1 MAEKV
6 IIEIEAST
14 KEAQKNLE
22 NLSKSF
28 EDVYG
33 DVKPLSSIVG
43 ELEDRLYQMAQ
54 AGDTASEEFKQLT
67 KEASRLKVAQKEVDE
82 IMDRSSMTLSQK
94 VSTGLSTVASGAVLA
109 TSTMQEFGVIGED
122 SAETVNRAIGAL
134 SFVEFAKGLNDST
147 GLFTKL
153 GNKIKSF
160 TVVQKIATWAQR
172 MWNLAMAANPLM
184 TIVVAITAVIAAGY
198 ALVSMFSDSAEE
210 SEKNTK
216 AIEAQT
222 EAIKKQSEANK
233 KRVSELE
240 ESISREQEILKA
252 QGTDKE
258 ILRKKEEE
266 GLKNLLKETQKLRNQ
281 ANKDLENSL
290 FEERVLKAN
299 GFDEDDDE
307 FQARKKQSEELK
319 KIRDSDQKDVEKYFK
334 ALNGLSHKY
343 RVEDIKSQIEDNKNA
358 ETNRKNKIAKQQE
371 LNNILRKLQIENI
384 EDEQER
390 VLEAFNFDADLQRKK
405 LVLEGANRKLL
416 LEFDK
421 STERKRRK
429 LIKDSQTQINL
440 EEAKAA
446 EDIRKILIDTEEEK
460 REEEKRLLKKSYDD
474 KLALAMEYYGADSK
488 QATELEAAKK
498 IALDNQQKKFKEED
512 DKKAVEESAI
522 ASEKLVLDQE
532 SELLSFEAQRQLIQ
546 EREQLLLA
554 DKTIN
559 DKDRLTLEK
568 QFAAAKIKLD
578 ELTAK
583 ASKEKSEKT
592 EQGLNQLSDVVGK
605 NTVAGKGMSIAAATI
620 NTYQGVT
627 DALAAKTIT
636 PFETALKFVNAGSIL
651 ANGLKT
657 VKQMAAVKIPNA
669 SGGAGT
675 GGASSPS
682 GGSISQPPAFNVVG
696 ASGTS
701 QLAGAIGS
709 QSKEPTRAYVVSAD
723 VTTSQEMDRNTIEGA
738 SI

>member
-14 KEAQKNLE
+14 KEAQKNLD

-33 DVKPLSSIVG
+33 EVKPLSSRVG

-67 KEASRLKVAQKEVDE
+67 KEAARLKTAQKEVDE

-134 SFVEFAKGLNDST
+134 SLVEFAKGLNDST
-147 GLFTKL
+147 GLFSKL
-153 GNKIKSF
+153 GKKIKSY

-198 ALVSMFSDSAEE
+198 ALVKMFGDSAEE
-210 SEKNTK
+210 SERNTK

-222 EAIKKQSEANK
+222 KAIEEQSKANQ
-233 KRVSELE
+233 KRVTELE
-240 ESISREQEILKA
+240 ESISREQELLKA

-258 ILRKKEEE
+258 TLRKKEEE
-266 GLKNLLKETQKLRNQ
+266 GLKKLFEETQKLRNQ
-281 ANKDLENSL
+281 ANKNLQKSL
-290 FEERVLKAN
+290 FLEQYLKSE
-299 GFDEDDDE
+299 GFDEDSDR
-307 FQARKKQSEELK
+307 FQARKKQTEALR

-343 RVEDIKSQIEDNKNA
+343 RVEDTKETKQDEEREK
-358 ETNRKNKIAKQQE
+358 TNRKNKIAKQKE

-390 VLEAFNFDADLQRKK
+390 VLEAFEFDAEIQRKK
-405 LVLEGANRKLL
+405 LVSEGANRELL
-416 LEFDK
+416 LEFDR
-421 STERKRRK
+421 STQRKRRK
-429 LIKDSQTQINL
+429 IIKE
-440 EEAKAA
+440 EEAKVA
-446 EDIRKILIDTEEEK
+446 EDIRKTLIDTEAEK
-460 REEEKRLLKKSYDD
+460 REEEKRLLEKSYNE
-474 KLALAMEYYGADSK
+474 KLELAMKYYSADSK
-488 QATELEAAKK
+488 QAKELEAAKK

-512 DKKAVEESAI
+512 DKKAAEESAI
-522 ASEKLVLDQE
+522 AAEKLVLNEE
-532 SELLSFEAQRQLIQ
+532 SELLSFEKQRELIQ
-546 EREQLLLA
+546 EREKLLLA

-568 QFAAAKIKLD
+568 QFKAASIKLD
-578 ELTAK
+578 ELEAQ
-583 ASKEKSEKT
+583 AAKEKSEKT
-592 EQGLNQLSDVVGK
+592 EQGLNQLSELVGK

-636 PFETALKFVNAGSIL
+636 PFDTALKFVNAGAIL

-657 VKQMAAVKIPNA
+657 VKQMASVKIPNA

-682 GGSISQPPAFNVVG
+682 GGSVSQPPAFNVVG

-701 QLAGAIGS
+701 QLADAIGS

>member
-14 KEAQKNLE
+14 KEAQKNLD

-33 DVKPLSSIVG
+33 EVKPLSSRVG

-122 SAETVNRAIGAL
+122 SAENVNRAIGAL
-134 SFVEFAKGLNDST
+134 SLVEFAKGLNDST
-147 GLFTKL
+147 GLFSKL
-153 GNKIKSF
+153 GKKIKSY

-198 ALVSMFSDSAEE
+198 ALVTMFSDSAEQ

-233 KRVSELE
+233 KRLKELQKT
-240 ESISREQEILKA
+240 ISQEQELLKV
-252 QGTDKE
+252 QGADKE
-258 ILRKKEEE
+258 TLRKKEEE
-266 GLKNLLKETQKLRNQ
+266 GLKKLFKKTQELRNQ
-281 ANKDLENSL
+281 ANKDLVFSQIKAKSL
-290 FEERVLKAN
+290 QAGNYE
-299 GFDEDDDE
+299 DE
-307 FQARKKQSEELK
+307 FESQKEQTEALK
-319 KIRDSDQKDVEKYFK
+319 GIRDSHQKDVEKYLEE
-334 ALNGLSHKY
+334 LNGLSHKY
-343 RVEDIKSQIEDNKNA
+343 RVEDIKEENQTNKD
-358 ETNRKNKIAKQQE
+358 RISRQKE
-371 LNNILRKLQIENI
+371 LNNTLRKLQIENI

-390 VLEAFNFDADLQRKK
+390 KLESFDYEASLQRKK

-421 STERKRRK
+421 STQRKRRK
-429 LIKDSQTQINL
+429 LIKE
-440 EEAKAA
+440 EEAKVA
-446 EDIRKILIDTEEEK
+446 EDIRKTLIDTEEEK
-460 REEEKRLLKKSYDD
+460 REEEKRLLEKSYNE
-474 KLALAMEYYGADSK
+474 KLELASKYYGALST
-488 QATELEAAKK
+488 QAQELEAAKK

-512 DKKAVEESAI
+512 DKKAAEESAI
-522 ASEKLVLDQE
+522 AAEKLVLNEE
-532 SELLSFEAQRQLIQ
+532 SELLSFEAQRKLIK
-546 EREQLLLA
+546 EREELLLA

-559 DKDRLTLEK
+559 YDDRVTLKK
-568 QFAAAKIKLD
+568 QFKAASDKID
-578 ELTAK
+578 ELEAQ
-583 ASKEKSEKT
+583 AAKEKSEKT
-592 EQGLNQLSDVVGK
+592 EQGLNQLSELVGK

-636 PFETALKFVNAGSIL
+636 PFDTALKFVNAGAIL

-701 QLAGAIGS
+701 QLADAIGS

>member
-33 DVKPLSSIVG
+33 DVKPLSSRVG

-54 AGDTASEEFKQLT
+54 AGDTASEEFKNLT
-67 KEASRLKVAQKEVDE
+67 KEASRLKTAQKEVDE

-122 SAETVNRAIGAL
+122 SAQTVNRAIGAL
-134 SFVEFAKGLNDST
+134 SLVEFAKGLNDST
-147 GLFTKL
+147 GLFSKL
-153 GNKIKSF
+153 GKKIKSY

-198 ALVSMFSDSAEE
+198 ALISMFSSSAEQ
-210 SEKNTK
+210 SEKNTE

-222 EAIKKQSEANK
+222 AAIEEQNKANQE
-233 KRVSELE
+233 RITLLE
-240 ESISREQEILKA
+240 ESIAYEQDLLKA
-252 QGTDKE
+252 QGADKE
-258 ILRKKEEE
+258 TLRQ
-266 GLKNLLKETQKLRNQ
+266 KETDGLLRLAKETKRLQKQ
-281 ANKDLENSL
+281 AIFDLMAAQIM
-290 FEERVLKAN
+290 EEFIR
-299 GFDEDDDE
+299 EDGDDNE
-307 FQARKKQSEELK
+307 IEAAEAQTAKLLG
-319 KIRDSDQKDVEKYFK
+319 IRDGYTKKHEGYLKSFVNLGKKYT
-334 ALNGLSHKY
+334 L
-343 RVEDIKSQIEDNKNA
+343 EDINEQNKDNKNA
-358 ETNRKNKIAKQQE
+358 ETNRKNKIAREKE
-371 LNNILRKLQIENI
+371 LANTLRKLQIENI
-384 EDEQER
+384 EDKQER
-390 VLEAFNFDADLQRKK
+390 DLKSFDFDAELQRKK
-405 LVLEGANRKLL
+405 LVKQKASDELL

-421 STERKRRK
+421 STQRKRRK
-429 LIKDSQTQINL
+429 ILKDSQDKIDL
-440 EEAKAA
+440 DEAKAA
-446 EDIRKILIDTEEEK
+446 EDIRKTLIDTEEEK
-460 REEEKRLLKKSYDD
+460 REEEKRLLEKSYNE
-474 KLALAMEYYGADSK
+474 KLALAMEYYGALST
-488 QATELEAAKK
+488 QAKELEAAKK
-498 IALDNQQKKFKEED
+498 TALDNQQKKFKEED
-512 DKKAVEESAI
+512 AKKAVEESAI
-522 ASEKLVLDQE
+522 ASEKLVLEKED
-532 SELLSFEAQRQLIQ
+532 ELLSFEAQRELIK
-546 EREQLLLA
+546 EREELLKA

-559 DKDRLTLEK
+559 DKDRLNLEK

-578 ELTAK
+578 DLTAQ
-583 ASKEKSEKT
+583 ASKEKYEKT
-592 EQGLNQLSDVVGK
+592 EKGLNQLSDVVGK

-657 VKQMAAVKIPNA
+657 VKQMASVKIPNA

>member
-14 KEAQKNLE
+14 KEAQKNLD

-33 DVKPLSSIVG
+33 EVKPLTNRVG
-43 ELEDRLYQMAQ
+43 ELEDRLYEMAQ

-67 KEASRLKVAQKEVDE
+67 KEASRLKTAQKEVDE

-134 SFVEFAKGLNDST
+134 SLVEFAKGLNDST
-147 GLFTKL
+147 GLFSKL
-153 GNKIKSF
+153 GKKIKSY

-198 ALVSMFSDSAEE
+198 ALVKMFGDSAEE

-222 EAIKKQSEANK
+222 KAIEKQSKANQ
-233 KRVSELE
+233 KRVDELKR
-240 ESISREQEILKA
+240 SITQEQELLKA
-252 QGTDKE
+252 QGAEKE
-258 ILRKKEEE
+258 ILRKKERE
-266 GLKNLLKETQKLRNQ
+266 GLSELFKETQKLRNQ
-281 ANKDLENSL
+281 ANEDLQDSL
-290 FEERVLKAN
+290 FEERYLAEQGMDN
-299 GFDEDDDE
+299 ELE
-307 FQARKKQSEELK
+307 AQKKQTEKLIG
-319 KIRDSDQKDVEKYFK
+319 IRDKKQKDVETSLE

-343 RVEDIKSQIEDNKNA
+343 RIEDIKSQNQDTEKE
-358 ETNRKNKIAKQQE
+358 ETNRKNKIEKQKE

-390 VLEAFNFDADLQRKK
+390 VLEAFEFDAELQRKK
-405 LVLEGANRKLL
+405 LVSEGANRELL
-416 LEFDK
+416 LEFDR
-421 STERKRRK
+421 STQRKRRK
-429 LIKDSQTQINL
+429 IIKE
-440 EEAKAA
+440 EEAKVA
-446 EDIRKILIDTEEEK
+446 EEIRTTLIDTEAEK
-460 REEEKRLLKKSYDD
+460 REEEKRLLEKSYNE
-474 KLALAMEYYGADSK
+474 KLELAMKYYSADSK
-488 QATELEAAKK
+488 QAKELEAAKK
-498 IALDNQQKKFKEED
+498 TALDNQQKKFKEED
-512 DKKAVEESAI
+512 AKKAAEESAK
-522 ASEKLVLDQE
+522 AAEKLVLKQE
-532 SELLSFEAQRQLIQ
+532 SELLSFEKQRELIK
-546 EREQLLLA
+546 EREELLLA

-559 DKDRLTLEK
+559 YDDRVTLEK
-568 QFAAAKIKLD
+568 EFKAAKIKLD
-578 ELTAK
+578 ELEAQ
-583 ASKEKSEKT
+583 AAKEKSEKT
-592 EQGLNQLSDVVGK
+592 EQGLNQLSELVGK

-636 PFETALKFVNAGSIL
+636 PFETALKFVNAGAIL

-682 GGSISQPPAFNVVG
+682 GGSVSQPPAFNVVG

-701 QLAGAIGS
+701 QLADAIGS
-709 QSKEPTRAYVVSAD
+709 QSQQPTRAYVVSND
-723 VTTSQEMDRNTIEGA
+723 VTTAQSMDRNIVDGA

>member
-14 KEAQKNLE
+14 KEAQKNLD
-22 NLSKSF
+22 NLSKTF

-33 DVKPLSSIVG
+33 DIKPLSTAVG

-54 AGDTASEEFKQLT
+54 AGDTASEEFQQLT
-67 KEASRLKVAQKEVDE
+67 QEAARLKTAQKEVDE

-94 VSTGLSTVASGAVLA
+94 VSTGLSTVASGSVLA

-153 GNKIKSF
+153 GKKIKSY

-198 ALVSMFSDSAEE
+198 ALIKMFGDSAEE

-222 EAIKKQSEANK
+222 KAIEEQGKANQ
-233 KRVSELE
+233 KRVTELE
-240 ESISREQEILKA
+240 ESISREQELLKA

-258 ILRKKEEE
+258 TLRKKEGE
-266 GLKNLLKETQKLRNQ
+266 GLKKLFEESQKLRNQ
-281 ANKDLENSL
+281 ANKDLQKSL
-290 FEERVLKAN
+290 FLEKYLKDQ
-299 GFDEDDDE
+299 GFDEDSDR
-307 FQARKKQSEELK
+307 FQARKKQTEALRE
-319 KIRDSDQKDVEKYFK
+319 IRDENQKNVDEYLK
-334 ALNGLSHKY
+334 ALNGLKHKY
-343 RVEDIKSQIEDNKNA
+343 EVEDIKSQIEDNKKQ
-358 ETNRKNKIAKQQE
+358 ETNRKNKIAKQKE

-390 VLEAFNFDADLQRKK
+390 VLEAFEFDAELQRKK
-405 LVLEGANRKLL
+405 LVSEGANRELL
-416 LEFDK
+416 LEFDR
-421 STERKRRK
+421 STQRKRRK
-429 LIKDSQTQINL
+429 IIKE
-440 EEAKAA
+440 EEAKVA
-446 EDIRKILIDTEEEK
+446 EDIRKTLIDTEAEK
-460 REEEKRLLKKSYDD
+460 REEEKRLLEKSYND
-474 KLALAMEYYGADSK
+474 KLKLAMEYYGADST
-488 QATELEAAKK
+488 QAQELAAAKK
-498 IALDNQQKKFKEED
+498 TALDNQQKKFKEED
-512 DKKAVEESAI
+512 AKKAAEESAI
-522 ASEKLVLDQE
+522 AAEKLVLNEE
-532 SELLSFEAQRQLIQ
+532 SELLSFEKQRELIQ
-546 EREQLLLA
+546 EREKLLLA

-559 DKDRLTLEK
+559 DKDRLTLKK
-568 QFAAAKIKLD
+568 QFKEASDKID
-578 ELTAK
+578 ELEAQ
-583 ASKEKSEKT
+583 AAKEKSEKT
-592 EQGLNQLSDVVGK
+592 EQGLNQLSEVVGK

-636 PFETALKFVNAGSIL
+636 PFETALKFVNAGAIL

-657 VKQMAAVKIPNA
+657 VKQMASVKIPNA

-682 GGSISQPPAFNVVG
+682 GGSVSQPPAFNVVG

-701 QLAGAIGS
+701 QLADAIGS

>member
-14 KEAQKNLE
+14 KEAQKNLD

-33 DVKPLSSIVG
+33 EVKPLSSRVG

-67 KEASRLKVAQKEVDE
+67 QEASRLKVAQKEVDE

-122 SAETVNRAIGAL
+122 SAENVNRAIGAL
-134 SFVEFAKGLNDST
+134 SLVEFAKGLNDST
-147 GLFTKL
+147 GLFSKL
-153 GNKIKSF
+153 GKKIKSY

-198 ALVSMFSDSAEE
+198 ALVTMFSDSAEQ

-233 KRVSELE
+233 KRLKELQKT
-240 ESISREQEILKA
+240 ISQEQELLKV
-252 QGTDKE
+252 QGADKE
-258 ILRKKEEE
+258 TLRKKEEE
-266 GLKNLLKETQKLRNQ
+266 GLKKLFKKTQELRNQ
-281 ANKDLENSL
+281 ANQDLEFSQIMAKSL
-290 FEERVLKAN
+290 QAGNYE
-299 GFDEDDDE
+299 DE
-307 FQARKKQSEELK
+307 FESQKEQTEALK
-319 KIRDSDQKDVEKYFK
+319 GIRDSHQKDVEKYLEE
-334 ALNGLSHKY
+334 LNGLSHKY
-343 RVEDIKSQIEDNKNA
+343 RVEDIKEENQTNKD
-358 ETNRKNKIAKQQE
+358 RISRQKE
-371 LNNILRKLQIENI
+371 LNNTLRKLQIENI

-390 VLEAFNFDADLQRKK
+390 KLESFDYEASLQRKK

-421 STERKRRK
+421 STQRKRRK
-429 LIKDSQTQINL
+429 LIKE
-440 EEAKAA
+440 EEAKEAKVA
-446 EDIRKILIDTEEEK
+446 EDIRKTLIDTEEEK
-460 REEEKRLLKKSYDD
+460 REEEKRLLEKSYNE
-474 KLALAMEYYGADSK
+474 KLELAMKYYGADST
-488 QATELEAAKK
+488 QAIELLAAKK

-512 DKKAVEESAI
+512 DKKAAEESAK

-532 SELLSFEAQRQLIQ
+532 YELLSFEKQRDLLK
-546 EREQLLLA
+546 EREELLLA

-559 DKDRLTLEK
+559 DKDRLTLKK
-568 QFAAAKIKLD
+568 QFAAAEKKLD
-578 ELTAK
+578 ELTAQ
-583 ASKEKSEKT
+583 AAKEKSEKT

-636 PFETALKFVNAGSIL
+636 PFETALKFVNAGAIL

-657 VKQMAAVKIPNA
+657 VKQMASVKIPNA

-701 QLAGAIGS
+701 QLADAIGS

>member
-14 KEAQKNLE
+14 KEAQKNLD

-33 DVKPLSSIVG
+33 EVKPLSSRVG

-122 SAETVNRAIGAL
+122 SAENVNRAIGAL
-134 SFVEFAKGLNDST
+134 SLVEFAKGLNDST
-147 GLFTKL
+147 GLFSKL
-153 GNKIKSF
+153 GKKIKSY

-198 ALVSMFSDSAEE
+198 ALVTMFSDSAEQ

-222 EAIKKQSEANK
+222 EAIEEQNKANQERLKELKKT
-233 KRVSELE
+233 
-240 ESISREQEILKA
+240 ISQEQELLKV
-252 QGTDKE
+252 QGADKE
-258 ILRKKEEE
+258 TLRKKEEE
-266 GLKNLLKETQKLRNQ
+266 GLKKLFKKTQELRNQ
-281 ANKDLENSL
+281 ANKDLVFSQIKAKSL
-290 FEERVLKAN
+290 QAGNYE
-299 GFDEDDDE
+299 DE
-307 FQARKKQSEELK
+307 FESQKEQTEALK
-319 KIRDSDQKDVEKYFK
+319 GIRDSHQKDVEKYLEE
-334 ALNGLSHKY
+334 LNGLSHKY
-343 RVEDIKSQIEDNKNA
+343 RVEDIKEENQTNKD
-358 ETNRKNKIAKQQE
+358 RISRQKE
-371 LNNILRKLQIENI
+371 LNNTLRKLQIENI

-390 VLEAFNFDADLQRKK
+390 KLESFDYEASLQRKK

-421 STERKRRK
+421 STQRKRRK
-429 LIKDSQTQINL
+429 LIKE
-440 EEAKAA
+440 EEAKVA
-446 EDIRKILIDTEEEK
+446 EDIRKTLIDTEEEK
-460 REEEKRLLKKSYDD
+460 REEEKRLLEKSYNE
-474 KLALAMEYYGADSK
+474 KLELAMKYYRADSK
-488 QATELEAAKK
+488 QAKDLEAAKK
-498 IALDNQQKKFKEED
+498 IALQKQQDKFKEED
-512 DKKAVEESAI
+512 DKKAAEESAK
-522 ASEKLVLDQE
+522 ASEKLVLKQE
-532 SELLSFEAQRQLIQ
+532 SELLSFEAQRELIK
-546 EREQLLLA
+546 EREGLLLA

-559 DKDRLTLEK
+559 DKDRLTLKK
-568 QFAAAKIKLD
+568 QFKAASEKLD
-578 ELTAK
+578 DLEAQ
-583 ASKEKSEKT
+583 AAKEKSEKT
-592 EQGLNQLSDVVGK
+592 EQGLNQLSDLVGK
-605 NTVAGKGMSIAAATI
+605 NTVAGKGMSIASATI

-636 PFETALKFVNAGSIL
+636 PFETALKFVNAGAIL

-701 QLAGAIGS
+701 QLADAIGS

>member
-33 DVKPLSSIVG
+33 DVKPLSSRVG

-134 SFVEFAKGLNDST
+134 SLVEFAKGLNDST
-147 GLFTKL
+147 GLFSKL
-153 GNKIKSF
+153 GKKIKSY

-198 ALVSMFSDSAEE
+198 ALVKMFGDSAEE
-210 SEKNTK
+210 SRKNTK

-222 EAIKKQSEANK
+222 KAIEEQSKANQ
-233 KRVSELE
+233 KRVDELKR
-240 ESISREQEILKA
+240 SITQEQELLKA
-252 QGTDKE
+252 QGADKE
-258 ILRKKEEE
+258 ILRKQEIDGLNNLFKES
-266 GLKNLLKETQKLRNQ
+266 QKLRNQ
-281 ANKDLENSL
+281 ASEDLDDSI
-290 FEERVLKAN
+290 FEERYLTEQ
-299 GFDEDDDE
+299 GMDDE
-307 FQARKKQSEELK
+307 LEAQKKQTEKLIG
-319 KIRDSDQKDVEKYFK
+319 IRDSRQKDVEKYLQS
-334 ALNGLSHKY
+334 LNDLSHKY
-343 RVEDIKSQIEDNKNA
+343 RIEDIKSQNQATEK
-358 ETNRKNKIAKQQE
+358 EKTNRKNKIEKQKE

-384 EDEQER
+384 KDEQER
-390 VLEAFNFDADLQRKK
+390 VLEAFNFDADIQRKK

-429 LIKDSQTQINL
+429 IIKDSQKQLNL

-446 EDIRKILIDTEEEK
+446 EDIRKILIDTEAEK
-460 REEEKRLLKKSYDD
+460 REEEKRLLEKSYND
-474 KLALAMEYYGADSK
+474 KLKLAMEYYGADSK
-488 QATELEAAKK
+488 QAIELEAAKK
-498 IALDNQQKKFKEED
+498 IALDNQQKKFKEE
-512 DKKAVEESAI
+512 ESAK
-522 ASEKLVLDQE
+522 AAEKLVLKQE
-532 SELLSFEAQRQLIQ
+532 SELLSFEEQRALIQ
-546 EREQLLLA
+546 ERENILKE

-559 DKDRLTLEK
+559 EKDRLVLQK
-568 QFAAAKIKLD
+568 QFADAKIKLD
-578 ELTAK
+578 ELTAQ
-583 ASKEKSEKT
+583 AEKEKSEKT
-592 EQGLNQLSDVVGK
+592 EQGLNQLSEVVGK

-636 PFETALKFVNAGSIL
+636 PFETALKFVNAGAIL

-657 VKQMAAVKIPNA
+657 VKQMASVKIPNA

-682 GGSISQPPAFNVVG
+682 GGSVSQPPAFNVVG
-696 ASGTS
+696 ASDTN
-701 QLAGAIGS
+701 QLADAIGS
-709 QSKEPTRAYVVSAD
+709 QSQEPTRAYVVSND
-723 VTTSQEMDRNTIEGA
+723 VTTAQSMDRNIVDGA

>member
-14 KEAQKNLE
+14 KEAQKNLD

-33 DVKPLSSIVG
+33 EVKPLSSRVG

-67 KEASRLKVAQKEVDE
+67 KEAARLKTAQKEVDE

-134 SFVEFAKGLNDST
+134 SLVEFAKGLNDST
-147 GLFTKL
+147 GLFSKL
-153 GNKIKSF
+153 GKKIKSY

-198 ALVSMFSDSAEE
+198 ALVKMFGDSAEE
-210 SEKNTK
+210 SERNTK

-222 EAIKKQSEANK
+222 KAIEEQSKANQ
-233 KRVSELE
+233 KRVTELE
-240 ESISREQEILKA
+240 ESISREQELLKA

-258 ILRKKEEE
+258 TLRKKEEE
-266 GLKNLLKETQKLRNQ
+266 GLKKLFEETQKLRNQ
-281 ANKDLENSL
+281 ANKNLQKSL
-290 FEERVLKAN
+290 FLEQYLKSE
-299 GFDEDDDE
+299 GFDEDSDR
-307 FQARKKQSEELK
+307 FQARKKQTEALR

-343 RVEDIKSQIEDNKNA
+343 RVEDTKETKQDEEREK
-358 ETNRKNKIAKQQE
+358 TNRKNKIAKQKE

-390 VLEAFNFDADLQRKK
+390 VLEAFEFDAEIQRKK
-405 LVLEGANRKLL
+405 LVSEGANRELL
-416 LEFDK
+416 LEFDR
-421 STERKRRK
+421 STQRKRRK
-429 LIKDSQTQINL
+429 IIKE
-440 EEAKAA
+440 EEAKVA
-446 EDIRKILIDTEEEK
+446 EDIRKTLIDTEAEK
-460 REEEKRLLKKSYDD
+460 REEEKRLLEKSYNE
-474 KLALAMEYYGADSK
+474 KLELAMKYYSADSK
-488 QATELEAAKK
+488 QAKELEAAKK

-512 DKKAVEESAI
+512 DKKAAEESAI
-522 ASEKLVLDQE
+522 AAEKLVLNEE
-532 SELLSFEAQRQLIQ
+532 SELLSFEKQRELIQ
-546 EREQLLLA
+546 EREKLLLA

-568 QFAAAKIKLD
+568 QFKAASIKLD
-578 ELTAK
+578 ELEAQ
-583 ASKEKSEKT
+583 AAKEKSEKT
-592 EQGLNQLSDVVGK
+592 EQGLNQLSELVGK

-636 PFETALKFVNAGSIL
+636 PFDTALKFVNAGAIL

-657 VKQMAAVKIPNA
+657 VKQMASVKIPNA

-682 GGSISQPPAFNVVG
+682 GGSVSQPPAFNVVG

-701 QLAGAIGS
+701 QLANAIGS

>member
-14 KEAQKNLE
+14 KEAQKNLD

-33 DVKPLSSIVG
+33 EVKPLSSRVG

-122 SAETVNRAIGAL
+122 SAENVNRAIGAL
-134 SFVEFAKGLNDST
+134 SLVEFAKGLNDST
-147 GLFTKL
+147 GLFSKL
-153 GNKIKSF
+153 GKKIKSY

-198 ALVSMFSDSAEE
+198 ALVTMFSDSAEQ

-222 EAIKKQSEANK
+222 EAIEEQNKANQERLKELKKT
-233 KRVSELE
+233 
-240 ESISREQEILKA
+240 ISQEQELLKV
-252 QGTDKE
+252 QGADKE
-258 ILRKKEEE
+258 TLRKKEIE
-266 GLKNLLKETQKLRNQ
+266 GLKKLAEET
-281 ANKDLENSL
+281 
-290 FEERVLKAN
+290 
-299 GFDEDDDE
+299 
-307 FQARKKQSEELK
+307 KKQQKEAFGRLFAAQVIENFYREEGYEDELEAK
-319 KIRDSDQKDVEKYFK
+319 KAQTEKLQGINDSFEAEHKKYLEE
-334 ALNGLSHKY
+334 LNGLSHKY
-343 RVEDIKSQIEDNKNA
+343 RVEDIKEENQTNKD
-358 ETNRKNKIAKQQE
+358 RISKQKE
-371 LNNILRKLQIENI
+371 LNNTLRKLQIENI

-390 VLEAFNFDADLQRKK
+390 KLESFDYEASLQRKK

-421 STERKRRK
+421 STQRKRRK
-429 LIKDSQTQINL
+429 LIKE
-440 EEAKAA
+440 EEAKVA
-446 EDIRKILIDTEEEK
+446 EDIRKTLIDTEEEK
-460 REEEKRLLKKSYDD
+460 REEEKRLLEKSYNE
-474 KLALAMEYYGADSK
+474 KLELAMKYYRADSK
-488 QATELEAAKK
+488 QAKDLEAAKK
-498 IALDNQQKKFKEED
+498 IALQKQQDKFKEED
-512 DKKAVEESAI
+512 DKKAAEESAK
-522 ASEKLVLDQE
+522 ASEKLVLKQE
-532 SELLSFEAQRQLIQ
+532 SELLSFEAQRELIK
-546 EREQLLLA
+546 EREGLLLA

-559 DKDRLTLEK
+559 DNDRLTLKK
-568 QFAAAKIKLD
+568 QFKAASEKLD
-578 ELTAK
+578 DLEAQ
-583 ASKEKSEKT
+583 AAKEKSEKT
-592 EQGLNQLSDVVGK
+592 EQGLNQLSELVGK

-636 PFETALKFVNAGSIL
+636 PFETALKFVNAGAIL

-701 QLAGAIGS
+701 QLADAIGS

>member
-33 DVKPLSSIVG
+33 DVKPLSTAVG

-54 AGDTASEEFKQLT
+54 AGDTASEEFEQLT
-67 KEASRLKVAQKEVDE
+67 KEASRLNVAQKEVDE
-82 IMDRSSMTLSQK
+82 IMDRSSMTPSQK
-94 VSTGLSTVASGAVLA
+94 VSTGLSTVASGSVLA

-122 SAETVNRAIGAL
+122 SAESVNRAIGAL

-153 GNKIKSF
+153 GKKIKSF

-198 ALVSMFSDSAEE
+198 ALVKMFSDSAEE

-222 EAIKKQSEANK
+222 EAIKKQGEANK
-233 KRVSELE
+233 KRVTELE

-258 ILRKKEEE
+258 ILRKKEKE
-266 GLKNLLKETQKLRNQ
+266 GLKKLLEESQKLRND
-281 ANKDLENSL
+281 ADWDFKASL
-290 FEERVLKAN
+290 NWQQDYQRRGNEKEFEAQKEQTEALK
-299 GFDEDDDE
+299 G
-307 FQARKKQSEELK
+307 
-319 KIRDSDQKDVEKYFK
+319 IRDANQKDVEKYFK
-334 ALNGLSHKY
+334 ELNGLSHKY
-343 RVEDIKSQIEDNKNA
+343 RVEDIKAEIEANKNA
-358 ETNRKNKIAKQQE
+358 ETNRKNKIAKQKE
-371 LNNILRKLQIENI
+371 LNNLLRKLQIENI

-390 VLEAFNFDADLQRKK
+390 VLEAFNFDADIQRKK

-429 LIKDSQTQINL
+429 LREDSQTQEDL
-440 EEAKAA
+440 KEAKAA
-446 EDIRKILIDTEEEK
+446 EDIRKILIDTEKEK
-460 REEEKRLLKKSYDD
+460 REEEKRLLEKSYND
-474 KLALAMEYYGADSK
+474 KLDLAMKYYDADSK
-488 QATELEAAKK
+488 QAKDLEAAKK

-512 DKKAVEESAI
+512 DKKAAEESAK

-546 EREQLLLA
+546 EREKLLLA

-578 ELTAK
+578 DLEAQ
-583 ASKEKSEKT
+583 AAKEKSEKT

-657 VKQMAAVKIPNA
+657 VKQIASVKIPNA

-701 QLAGAIGS
+701 QLADAIGS

>member
-14 KEAQKNLE
+14 KEAQKNLD

-33 DVKPLSSIVG
+33 EVKPLSSRVG

-67 KEASRLKVAQKEVDE
+67 QEAARLKTAQKEVDE
-82 IMDRSSMTLSQK
+82 IMDRSSMTMSQK

-122 SAETVNRAIGAL
+122 SAENVNRAIGAL
-134 SFVEFAKGLNDST
+134 SLVEFAKGLNDST
-147 GLFTKL
+147 GLFSKL
-153 GNKIKSF
+153 GKKIKSY

-198 ALVSMFSDSAEE
+198 ALVKMFNDSAEE
-210 SEKNTK
+210 SRRNTE

-222 EAIKKQSEANK
+222 EAIEEQSKANQ
-233 KRVSELE
+233 KRVYEIKR
-240 ESISREQEILKA
+240 SITQEQELLKV
-252 QGTDKE
+252 QGADKE
-258 ILRKKEEE
+258 TLRKKERE
-266 GLKNLLKETQKLRNQ
+266 GLIKLFKESQKLRKE
-281 ANKDLENSL
+281 ANEDYRISL
-290 FEERVLKAN
+290 GLQQQYAKKNRNEEFEA
-299 GFDEDDDE
+299 
-307 FQARKKQSEELK
+307 QKKQTEK
-319 KIRDSDQKDVEKYFK
+319 YKGIRDSNTKDIKKYNE
-334 ALNGLSHKY
+334 AIRNLSHKY
-343 RVEDIKSQIEDNKNA
+343 RIEDLKA
-358 ETNRKNKIAKQQE
+358 EKQALKQKEIDFKNKVARLKE
-371 LNNILRKLQIENI
+371 LDNILKKLQIENI

-390 VLEAFNFDADLQRKK
+390 VLEAFNFDADIQRKK
-405 LVLEGANRKLL
+405 LVQQKANRKLL

-421 STERKRRK
+421 STARKRRK
-429 LIKDSQTQINL
+429 IIRDSQKQSDL

-446 EDIRKILIDTEEEK
+446 EEIRTILIDTEAEK
-460 REEEKRLLKKSYDD
+460 REEEKRLLEKSYND
-474 KLALAMEYYGADSK
+474 KLELAMKYYTADSK
-488 QATELEAAKK
+488 QAKELEAAKK

-512 DKKAVEESAI
+512 AKKAAEDSAI
-522 ASEKLVLDQE
+522 AAEKLVLKQE
-532 SELLSFEAQRQLIQ
+532 SELLSFEEQRALIK
-546 EREQLLLA
+546 EREELLKE

-559 DKDRLTLEK
+559 NKDKLVLEK
-568 QFAAAKIKLD
+568 QFADAKIKLD
-578 ELTAK
+578 ELTAQ

-592 EQGLNQLSDVVGK
+592 EQGLNQLSEVVGK

-657 VKQMAAVKIPNA
+657 VKQMASVKIPNA

-682 GGSISQPPAFNVVG
+682 GGSVSQPPAFNVVG
-696 ASGTS
+696 ASDTS
-701 QLAGAIGS
+701 QLADAIGS
-709 QSKEPTRAYVVSAD
+709 QSQEPTRAYVVSND
-723 VTTSQEMDRNTIEGA
+723 VTTAQSMDRNIVDGA

>member
-33 DVKPLSSIVG
+33 DVKPLSSRVG

-54 AGDTASEEFKQLT
+54 AGDTASEEFKNLT

-109 TSTMQEFGVIGED
+109 TSTMQEFGIIGED
-122 SAETVNRAIGAL
+122 SAKTVNRAIGAL
-134 SFVEFAKGLNDST
+134 SLVEFAKGLNDST
-147 GLFTKL
+147 GLFSKL
-153 GNKIKSF
+153 GKKIKSY
-160 TVVQKIATWAQR
+160 TIVQKIATWAQR

-198 ALVSMFSDSAEE
+198 ALVTMFSDSAAE

-222 EAIKKQSEANK
+222 AAIEEQNKANQ
-233 KRVSELE
+233 KRIVELQK
-240 ESISREQEILKA
+240 SISQEQELLKT
-252 QGTDKE
+252 QGADKKV
-258 ILRKKEEE
+258 LRKKERE
-266 GLKNLLKETQKLRNQ
+266 GLKKLLEESEKLRRQ
-281 ANKDLENSL
+281 AIQSVKNSEALEIYLTEQGN
-290 FEERVLKAN
+290 
-299 GFDEDDDE
+299 DDE
-307 FQARKKQSEELK
+307 LEAQKKQTEKLQG
-319 KIRDSDQKDVEKYFK
+319 IRESREKDVEKF
-334 ALNGLSHKY
+334 LININDLSHKY
-343 RVEDIKSQIEDNKNA
+343 RIEDIKSQDKDDENA
-358 ETNRKNKIAKQQE
+358 ETNRKNKTAKQKE

-429 LIKDSQTQINL
+429 IIRDSQTQIDL
-440 EEAKAA
+440 EEEKAV
-446 EDIRKILIDTEEEK
+446 EDIRKTLIDTEAEK

-498 IALDNQQKKFKEED
+498 TALDNQQNKFKEED
-512 DKKAVEESAI
+512 DKKVIEESAI
-522 ASEKLVLDQE
+522 ASEKLVLNQE

-546 EREQLLLA
+546 EREELLKA

-559 DKDRLTLEK
+559 DGDRLKLQK
-568 QFAAAKIKLD
+568 QFADAKIKLD
-578 ELTAK
+578 DLTAQ

-592 EQGLNQLSDVVGK
+592 EKGLNQLSDVVGK

-657 VKQMAAVKIPNA
+657 VKQMASVKIPNA

-675 GGASSPS
+675 GGASAPS

-696 ASGTS
+696 ASETS
-701 QLAGAIGS
+701 QLADSIGS
-709 QSKEPTRAYVVSAD
+709 QSQEPTRAYVVSAD

>member
-14 KEAQKNLE
+14 KEAQKNLD

-33 DVKPLSSIVG
+33 EVKPLSSRVG

-122 SAETVNRAIGAL
+122 SAENVNRAIGAL
-134 SFVEFAKGLNDST
+134 SLVEFAKGLNDST
-147 GLFTKL
+147 GLFSKL
-153 GNKIKSF
+153 GKKIKSY

-198 ALVSMFSDSAEE
+198 ALVTMFSDSAEQ

-222 EAIKKQSEANK
+222 EAIEEQNKANQERLKELKKT
-233 KRVSELE
+233 
-240 ESISREQEILKA
+240 ISQEQELLKV
-252 QGTDKE
+252 QGADKE
-258 ILRKKEEE
+258 TLRKKEIE
-266 GLKNLLKETQKLRNQ
+266 GLKKLAEET
-281 ANKDLENSL
+281 
-290 FEERVLKAN
+290 
-299 GFDEDDDE
+299 
-307 FQARKKQSEELK
+307 KKQQKEAFGRLFAAQVIENFYREEGYEDELEAK
-319 KIRDSDQKDVEKYFK
+319 KAQTEKLQGINDSFEAEHKKYLEE
-334 ALNGLSHKY
+334 LNGLSHKY
-343 RVEDIKSQIEDNKNA
+343 RVEDIKEENQTNKD
-358 ETNRKNKIAKQQE
+358 RISKQKE
-371 LNNILRKLQIENI
+371 LNNTLRKLQIENI

-390 VLEAFNFDADLQRKK
+390 KLESFDYEASLQRKK

-421 STERKRRK
+421 STQRKRRK
-429 LIKDSQTQINL
+429 LIKE
-440 EEAKAA
+440 EEAKVA
-446 EDIRKILIDTEEEK
+446 EDIRKTLIDTEEEK
-460 REEEKRLLKKSYDD
+460 REEEKRLLEKSYNE
-474 KLALAMEYYGADSK
+474 KLELAMKYYRADSK
-488 QATELEAAKK
+488 QAKDLEAAKK
-498 IALDNQQKKFKEED
+498 IALQKQQDKFKEED
-512 DKKAVEESAI
+512 DKKAAEESAK
-522 ASEKLVLDQE
+522 ASEKLVLKQE
-532 SELLSFEAQRQLIQ
+532 SELLSFEAQRELIK
-546 EREQLLLA
+546 EREGLLLA

-559 DKDRLTLEK
+559 DNDRLTLKK
-568 QFAAAKIKLD
+568 QFKAASEKLD
-578 ELTAK
+578 DLEAQ
-583 ASKEKSEKT
+583 AAKEKSEKT
-592 EQGLNQLSDVVGK
+592 EKGLNQLSDVVGK

-636 PFETALKFVNAGSIL
+636 PFETALKFVNAGAIL

-701 QLAGAIGS
+701 QLADAIGS

>member
-14 KEAQKNLE
+14 KEAQKNLD

-33 DVKPLSSIVG
+33 EVKPLSSRVG

-67 KEASRLKVAQKEVDE
+67 KEAARLKTAQKEVDE

-122 SAETVNRAIGAL
+122 SAENVNRAIGAL
-134 SFVEFAKGLNDST
+134 SLVEFAKGLNDST
-147 GLFTKL
+147 GLFSKL
-153 GNKIKSF
+153 GKKIKSY

-198 ALVSMFSDSAEE
+198 ALVKMFSDSAEE
-210 SEKNTK
+210 SRRNTE

-222 EAIKKQSEANK
+222 KAIEEQSKADK
-233 KRVSELE
+233 KRVDELKRN
-240 ESISREQEILKA
+240 ITQEQELLKT
-252 QGTDKE
+252 QGADKE
-258 ILRKKEEE
+258 ILRKKERE
-266 GLKNLLKETQKLRNQ
+266 GLKKLLEESQKLRNDADEEYRISLRFQ
-281 ANKDLENSL
+281 QDYKKRGLEEE
-290 FEERVLKAN
+290 FEA
-299 GFDEDDDE
+299 
-307 FQARKKQSEELK
+307 QKKQTEKFQGIFASNLK
-319 KIRDSDQKDVEKYFK
+319 DAEKYDE
-334 ALNGLSHKY
+334 ALRNLSHKY
-343 RVEDIKSQIEDNKNA
+343 RIEDIKAEQQALKQK
-358 ETNRKNKIAKQQE
+358 ETNFKNKVARLKE
-371 LNNILRKLQIENI
+371 LDNILKKLQIENI

-390 VLEAFNFDADLQRKK
+390 VLEAFNFDAKLQREK
-405 LVLEGANRKLL
+405 LVQQKANATLL

-429 LIKDSQTQINL
+429 IIKDSQKQLDL

-446 EDIRKILIDTEEEK
+446 EEIRTILIDTEAKK
-460 REEEKRLLKKSYDD
+460 REEEKRLLEKSYND
-474 KLALAMEYYGADSK
+474 KLELASKYYGADSK
-488 QATELEAAKK
+488 QSIELEAAKK

-512 DKKAVEESAI
+512 AKKAAEDSAK
-522 ASEKLVLDQE
+522 AAEKLVLKQE
-532 SELLSFEAQRQLIQ
+532 SELLSFEEQRALIQ
-546 EREQLLLA
+546 ERENLLKE

-559 DKDRLTLEK
+559 DKDRLDLEK
-568 QFAAAKIKLD
+568 QFADAKIKLD
-578 ELTAK
+578 ELTAQ

-592 EQGLNQLSDVVGK
+592 EQGLNQLSEVVGK

-657 VKQMAAVKIPNA
+657 VKQMASVKIPNA

-682 GGSISQPPAFNVVG
+682 GGSVSQPPAFNVVG
-696 ASGTS
+696 ASDTN
-701 QLAGAIGS
+701 QLADAIGS
-709 QSKEPTRAYVVSAD
+709 QSQEPTRAYVVSND
-723 VTTSQEMDRNTIEGA
+723 VTTAQSMDRNIVDGA

>member
-33 DVKPLSSIVG
+33 DVKPLSSRVG

-54 AGDTASEEFKQLT
+54 AGDTASEEFKNLT
-67 KEASRLKVAQKEVDE
+67 KEASRLKTAQKEVDE

-122 SAETVNRAIGAL
+122 SAQTVNRAIGAL
-134 SFVEFAKGLNDST
+134 SLVEFAKGLNDST
-147 GLFTKL
+147 GLFSKL
-153 GNKIKSF
+153 GKKIKSY

-198 ALVSMFSDSAEE
+198 ALISMFSSSAEQ
-210 SEKNTK
+210 SEKNTE

-222 EAIKKQSEANK
+222 AAIEEQNKANQE
-233 KRVSELE
+233 RLTLLE
-240 ESISREQEILKA
+240 ESIAYEQDLLKA
-252 QGTDKE
+252 QGADKE
-258 ILRKKEEE
+258 TLRQQEIDGILRLAAAKKLAQDEANFLLIGAIVAEKIIRENGSDEEIE
-266 GLKNLLKETQKLRNQ
+266 AAEAKTAKLQ
-281 ANKDLENSL
+281 
-290 FEERVLKAN
+290 
-299 GFDEDDDE
+299 G
-307 FQARKKQSEELK
+307 
-319 KIRDSDQKDVEKYFK
+319 IRDGYTKQYEKHLKDFS
-334 ALNGLSHKY
+334 GLSKKY
-343 RVEDIKSQIEDNKNA
+343 TLEDINEQNNDNKNA
-358 ETNRKNKIAKQQE
+358 ETNRKNKIAREKE
-371 LNNILRKLQIENI
+371 LANTLRKLQIENI
-384 EDEQER
+384 EDKQER
-390 VLEAFNFDADLQRKK
+390 DLKSFDFDAELQRKK
-405 LVLEGANRKLL
+405 LVKQKASDELL
-416 LEFDK
+416 IEFDK
-421 STERKRRK
+421 STDRKRK
-429 LIKDSQTQINL
+429 KILKDSQDKIDL
-440 EEAKAA
+440 DKAKAA
-446 EDIRKILIDTEEEK
+446 EDIRKTLIDTEAEK
-460 REEEKRLLKKSYDD
+460 REEEKRLLEESYNEKL
-474 KLALAMEYYGADSK
+474 KLAKKYYKDDST
-488 QATELEAAKK
+488 QAKELEAAKK
-498 IALDNQQKKFKEED
+498 TALDNQQKKFKEED

-522 ASEKLVLDQE
+522 ASEKLVLEKDD
-532 SELLSFEAQRQLIQ
+532 ELLSFEAQRELIQ
-546 EREQLLLA
+546 KREELLNA

-559 DKDRLTLEK
+559 DKDRLTLKK
-568 QFAAAKIKLD
+568 QFKAASDKID
-578 ELTAK
+578 ELEVQ

-592 EQGLNQLSDVVGK
+592 ENQLSDVVGK

-627 DALAAKTIT
+627 DALAAKTFT
-636 PFETALKFVNAGSIL
+636 PFDTALKFVNAAGIL
-651 ANGLKT
+651 SNGLKT

>member
-33 DVKPLSSIVG
+33 DVKPLSSRVG

-54 AGDTASEEFKQLT
+54 AGDTASEEFKNLT
-67 KEASRLKVAQKEVDE
+67 KEASRLKTAQKEVDE

-122 SAETVNRAIGAL
+122 SAQTVNRAIGAL
-134 SFVEFAKGLNDST
+134 SLVEFAKGLNDST
-147 GLFTKL
+147 GLFSKL
-153 GNKIKSF
+153 GKKIKSY

-198 ALVSMFSDSAEE
+198 ALISMFSSSAEQ
-210 SEKNTK
+210 SKKNTE

-222 EAIKKQSEANK
+222 AAIEEQNKANQE
-233 KRVSELE
+233 RLTLLE
-240 ESISREQEILKA
+240 ESIAYEQDLLKA
-252 QGTDKE
+252 QGADKE
-258 ILRKKEEE
+258 TLRQQEIDGILRLAAAKKLAQDEANFLLIGAIVEE
-266 GLKNLLKETQKLRNQ
+266 GIIRKNGSDGEIAAAEAKTAKLQ
-281 ANKDLENSL
+281 
-290 FEERVLKAN
+290 
-299 GFDEDDDE
+299 G
-307 FQARKKQSEELK
+307 
-319 KIRDSDQKDVEKYFK
+319 IRDGYTKQYEKHLKDFS
-334 ALNGLSHKY
+334 GLSKKY
-343 RVEDIKSQIEDNKNA
+343 TLEDINEQNNDNKNA
-358 ETNRKNKIAKQQE
+358 ETNRKNKIAREKE
-371 LNNILRKLQIENI
+371 LANTLRKLQIENI
-384 EDEQER
+384 EDKQER
-390 VLEAFNFDADLQRKK
+390 DLKSFDFDAELQRKK
-405 LVLEGANRKLL
+405 LVKQKASDELL
-416 LEFDK
+416 IEFDK
-421 STERKRRK
+421 STDRKRK
-429 LIKDSQTQINL
+429 KILKDSQDKIDL
-440 EEAKAA
+440 DEAKAA
-446 EDIRKILIDTEEEK
+446 EDIRKTLIDTEEEK
-460 REEEKRLLKKSYDD
+460 REEEKRLLEKSYNE
-474 KLALAMEYYGADSK
+474 KLALAMEYYGALST
-488 QATELEAAKK
+488 QAKELEAAKK
-498 IALDNQQKKFKEED
+498 TALDNQQKKFKEED

-522 ASEKLVLDQE
+522 ASEKLVLEKDD
-532 SELLSFEAQRQLIQ
+532 ELLSFEAQRELIQ
-546 EREQLLLA
+546 KREELLNA

-559 DKDRLTLEK
+559 DKDRLTLKK
-568 QFAAAKIKLD
+568 QFKAASDKID
-578 ELTAK
+578 ELEVQ

-592 EQGLNQLSDVVGK
+592 EKGLNQLSDVVGK

-627 DALAAKTIT
+627 DALAAKTFT
-636 PFETALKFVNAGSIL
+636 PFDTALKFVNAAGIL
-651 ANGLKT
+651 SNGLKT

>member
-33 DVKPLSSIVG
+33 DVKPLSSRVG

-134 SFVEFAKGLNDST
+134 SLVEFAKGLNDST
-147 GLFTKL
+147 GLFSKL
-153 GNKIKSF
+153 GKKIKSY

-198 ALVSMFSDSAEE
+198 ALVKMFSDSAEE
-210 SEKNTK
+210 SRRNTE

-222 EAIKKQSEANK
+222 KAIEEQSKANQ
-233 KRVSELE
+233 KRVDELKR
-240 ESISREQEILKA
+240 SITQEQELLKA
-252 QGTDKE
+252 QGADKE
-258 ILRKKEEE
+258 ILRKKERD
-266 GLKNLLKETQKLRNQ
+266 GLKKLFEESQKLRNQ
-281 ANKDLENSL
+281 ANKDLYDSK
-290 FEERVLKAN
+290 FEERYFTEE
-299 GFDEDDDE
+299 GMDDE
-307 FQARKKQSEELK
+307 LEAQKKQTEALK
-319 KIRDSDQKDVEKYFK
+319 GIRDSRQKDVENYLQS
-334 ALNGLSHKY
+334 LNNLTHKY
-343 RVEDIKSQIEDNKNA
+343 RIEDIKSQNQDDKDA
-358 ETNRKNKIAKQQE
+358 ETNRKNKIAKQKE
-371 LNNILRKLQIENI
+371 LNNVLRKLQIENI

-390 VLEAFNFDADLQRKK
+390 VLEAFNFDAELQRKK

-429 LIKDSQTQINL
+429 IIKDSQTQLNL

-446 EDIRKILIDTEEEK
+446 EDIRKILIDTEAEK
-460 REEEKRLLKKSYDD
+460 REEEKRLLEKSYND
-474 KLALAMEYYGADSK
+474 KLELAMKYYAADSK
-488 QATELEAAKK
+488 QAIELEAAKK

-512 DKKAVEESAI
+512 KQKAAEESAK
-522 ASEKLVLDQE
+522 AAEKLVLKQE
-532 SELLSFEAQRQLIQ
+532 SELLSFEEQRALIQ
-546 EREQLLLA
+546 ERENLLKE

-559 DKDRLTLEK
+559 DKDRLVLQK
-568 QFAAAKIKLD
+568 QFADAKIKID
-578 ELTAK
+578 DLTAK
-583 ASKEKSEKT
+583 AEKEKSEKT
-592 EQGLNQLSDVVGK
+592 EQGLNQLSEVVGK

-636 PFETALKFVNAGSIL
+636 PFETALKFVNAGAIL

-657 VKQMAAVKIPNA
+657 VKQMASVKIPNA

-682 GGSISQPPAFNVVG
+682 GGSVSQPPAFNVVG
-696 ASGTS
+696 ASDTN
-701 QLAGAIGS
+701 QLADAIGS
-709 QSKEPTRAYVVSAD
+709 QSQEPTRAYVVSND
-723 VTTSQEMDRNTIEGA
+723 VTTAQSMDRNIVDGA

>member
-14 KEAQKNLE
+14 KEAQKNLD

-33 DVKPLSSIVG
+33 EVKPLSSRVG

-122 SAETVNRAIGAL
+122 SAENVNRAIGAL
-134 SFVEFAKGLNDST
+134 SLVEFAKGLNDST
-147 GLFTKL
+147 GLFSKL
-153 GNKIKSF
+153 GKKIKSY

-198 ALVSMFSDSAEE
+198 ALVTMFSDSAEQ

-222 EAIKKQSEANK
+222 EAIEEQNKANQERLKELKKT
-233 KRVSELE
+233 
-240 ESISREQEILKA
+240 ISQEQELLKV
-252 QGTDKE
+252 QGADKE
-258 ILRKKEEE
+258 TLRKKEIE
-266 GLKNLLKETQKLRNQ
+266 GLKKLAEET
-281 ANKDLENSL
+281 
-290 FEERVLKAN
+290 
-299 GFDEDDDE
+299 
-307 FQARKKQSEELK
+307 KKQQKEAFGRLFAAQVIENFYREEGYEDELEAK
-319 KIRDSDQKDVEKYFK
+319 KAQTEKLQGINDSFEAEHKKYLEE
-334 ALNGLSHKY
+334 LNGLSHKY
-343 RVEDIKSQIEDNKNA
+343 RVEDIKEENQTNKD
-358 ETNRKNKIAKQQE
+358 RISKQKE
-371 LNNILRKLQIENI
+371 LNNTLRKLQIENI

-390 VLEAFNFDADLQRKK
+390 KLESFDYEASLQRKK

-421 STERKRRK
+421 STQRKRRK
-429 LIKDSQTQINL
+429 LIKE
-440 EEAKAA
+440 EEAKEAKVA
-446 EDIRKILIDTEEEK
+446 EDIRKTLIDTEEEK
-460 REEEKRLLKKSYDD
+460 REEEKRLLEKSYNE
-474 KLALAMEYYGADSK
+474 KLELAMKYYRADSK
-488 QATELEAAKK
+488 QAKDLEAAKK
-498 IALDNQQKKFKEED
+498 IALQKQQDKFKEED
-512 DKKAVEESAI
+512 DKKAAEESAK
-522 ASEKLVLDQE
+522 ASEKLVLKQE
-532 SELLSFEAQRQLIQ
+532 SELLSFEAQRELIK
-546 EREQLLLA
+546 EREGLLLA

-559 DKDRLTLEK
+559 DNDRLTLKK
-568 QFAAAKIKLD
+568 QFKAASEKLD
-578 ELTAK
+578 DLEAQ
-583 ASKEKSEKT
+583 AAKEKSEKT
-592 EQGLNQLSDVVGK
+592 EQGLNQLSDLVGK
-605 NTVAGKGMSIAAATI
+605 NTVAGKGMSIASATI

-636 PFETALKFVNAGSIL
+636 PFETALKFVNAGAIL

-701 QLAGAIGS
+701 QLADAIGS

>member
-14 KEAQKNLE
+14 KEAQKNLD

-33 DVKPLSSIVG
+33 EVKPLSSRVG

-122 SAETVNRAIGAL
+122 SAENVNRAIGAL
-134 SFVEFAKGLNDST
+134 SLVEFAKGLNDST
-147 GLFTKL
+147 GLFSKL
-153 GNKIKSF
+153 GKKIKSY

-198 ALVSMFSDSAEE
+198 ALVTMFSDSAEQ

-222 EAIKKQSEANK
+222 EAIEEQNKANQERLKELKKT
-233 KRVSELE
+233 
-240 ESISREQEILKA
+240 ISQEQELLKV
-252 QGTDKE
+252 QGADKE
-258 ILRKKEEE
+258 TLRKKEEE
-266 GLKNLLKETQKLRNQ
+266 GLKKLFKKTQELRNQ
-281 ANKDLENSL
+281 ANKDLVFSQIKAKSL
-290 FEERVLKAN
+290 QAGNYE
-299 GFDEDDDE
+299 DE
-307 FQARKKQSEELK
+307 FESQKEQTEALK
-319 KIRDSDQKDVEKYFK
+319 GIRDSHQKDVEKYLEE
-334 ALNGLSHKY
+334 LNGLSHKY
-343 RVEDIKSQIEDNKNA
+343 RVEDIKEENQTNKD
-358 ETNRKNKIAKQQE
+358 RISRQKE
-371 LNNILRKLQIENI
+371 LNNTLRKLQIENI

-390 VLEAFNFDADLQRKK
+390 KLESFDYEASLQRKK

-421 STERKRRK
+421 STQRKRRK
-429 LIKDSQTQINL
+429 LIKE
-440 EEAKAA
+440 EEAKVA
-446 EDIRKILIDTEEEK
+446 EDIRKTLIDTEEEK
-460 REEEKRLLKKSYDD
+460 REEEKRLLEKSYNE
-474 KLALAMEYYGADSK
+474 KLELAMKYYRADSK
-488 QATELEAAKK
+488 QAKDLEAAKK
-498 IALDNQQKKFKEED
+498 IALQKQQDKFKEED
-512 DKKAVEESAI
+512 DKKAAEESAK
-522 ASEKLVLDQE
+522 ASEKLVLKQE
-532 SELLSFEAQRQLIQ
+532 SELLSFEAQRELIK
-546 EREQLLLA
+546 EREGLLLA

-559 DKDRLTLEK
+559 DNDRLTLKK
-568 QFAAAKIKLD
+568 QFKAASEKLD
-578 ELTAK
+578 DLEAQ
-583 ASKEKSEKT
+583 AAKEKSEKT
-592 EQGLNQLSDVVGK
+592 EKGLNQLSDVVGK

-636 PFETALKFVNAGSIL
+636 PFETALKFVNAGAIL

-701 QLAGAIGS
+701 QLADAIGS

>member
-14 KEAQKNLE
+14 KEAQKNLD

-33 DVKPLSSIVG
+33 EVKPLSSRVG

-67 KEASRLKVAQKEVDE
+67 KEAARLKTAQKEVDE
-82 IMDRSSMTLSQK
+82 IMDRSSMTMSQK

-134 SFVEFAKGLNDST
+134 SLVEFAKGLNDST
-147 GLFTKL
+147 GLFSKL
-153 GNKIKSF
+153 GKKIKNY

-198 ALVSMFSDSAEE
+198 ALVTMFADSAEE

-222 EAIKKQSEANK
+222 KAIEEQSKANQ
-233 KRVSELE
+233 KRVTELE
-240 ESISREQEILKA
+240 ESISREQELLKV
-252 QGTDKE
+252 QGADKE
-258 ILRKKEEE
+258 ILRKKERE
-266 GLKNLLKETQKLRNQ
+266 GLKKLLEESQKLRN
-281 ANKDLENSL
+281 
-290 FEERVLKAN
+290 KAN
-299 GFDEDDDE
+299 WDFKASLDWQQDYQERGNEKE
-307 FQARKKQSEELK
+307 FEAQKEQTEALRKTREEN
-319 KIRDSDQKDVEKYFK
+319 QKNVEKYFK

-358 ETNRKNKIAKQQE
+358 ETNRKNKIAKQKE

-390 VLEAFNFDADLQRKK
+390 ALEAFNFDAEIQRKK
-405 LVLEGANRKLL
+405 LVSEGANRKLL
-416 LEFDK
+416 LEFDR
-421 STERKRRK
+421 STQRKRRK
-429 LIKDSQTQINL
+429 IIKDSQTQLDL

-446 EDIRKILIDTEEEK
+446 EDIRKTLIDTEAEK
-460 REEEKRLLKKSYDD
+460 REEEKRLLEKSYND
-474 KLALAMEYYGADSK
+474 KLKLAMEYYGDDST
-488 QATELEAAKK
+488 QAQELLAAKK

-512 DKKAVEESAI
+512 AKKAAEESAI
-522 ASEKLVLDQE
+522 AAEKLVLNQE

-559 DKDRLTLEK
+559 DKDRLILEK
-568 QFAAAKIKLD
+568 QFADAKIKLD
-578 ELTAK
+578 DLTAK
-583 ASKEKSEKT
+583 EAKEKSEKT
-592 EQGLNQLSDVVGK
+592 EQGLNQLSEVVGK

-636 PFETALKFVNAGSIL
+636 PFETALKFVNAGAIL

-701 QLAGAIGS
+701 QLADAIGS

>member
-14 KEAQKNLE
+14 KEAQKNLD

-33 DVKPLSSIVG
+33 EVKPLTNRVG
-43 ELEDRLYQMAQ
+43 ELEDRLYEMAQ

-67 KEASRLKVAQKEVDE
+67 QEASRLKTAQKEVDE

-94 VSTGLSTVASGAVLA
+94 VSTGLSTVASGSVLA

-122 SAETVNRAIGAL
+122 SAENVNRAIGAL
-134 SFVEFAKGLNDST
+134 SLVEFAKGLNDST
-147 GLFTKL
+147 GLFSKL
-153 GNKIKSF
+153 GKKIKSY

-198 ALVSMFSDSAEE
+198 ALVKMFGDSAEE

-222 EAIKKQSEANK
+222 KAIEKQSKANQ
-233 KRVSELE
+233 KRVDELKR
-240 ESISREQEILKA
+240 SITQEQELLKA
-252 QGTDKE
+252 QGADKKT
-258 ILRKKEEE
+258 LRKKEIE
-266 GLKNLLKETQKLRNQ
+266 GLKTLFEESQKLRNQ
-281 ANKDLENSL
+281 ANDDIQDSL
-290 FEERVLKAN
+290 LEERHFKQQGWDNELEA
-299 GFDEDDDE
+299 
-307 FQARKKQSEELK
+307 QKKQTEKLIG
-319 KIRDSDQKDVEKYFK
+319 IRDKKQKDVETSLQS
-334 ALNGLSHKY
+334 LNDLTHKY
-343 RVEDIKSQIEDNKNA
+343 RIEDIKSQNQATEKE
-358 ETNRKNKIAKQQE
+358 ETNRKNKIEKQKE

-390 VLEAFNFDADLQRKK
+390 VLEAFNFDAEIQRKK
-405 LVLEGANRKLL
+405 LVSEGANRKLL
-416 LEFDK
+416 LEFDR
-421 STERKRRK
+421 STQRKRRK
-429 LIKDSQTQINL
+429 IIKDSQTQLDL
-440 EEAKAA
+440 EEAKVA
-446 EDIRKILIDTEEEK
+446 EDIRKTLIDTEAEK
-460 REEEKRLLKKSYDD
+460 REEEKRLLEKSYND
-474 KLALAMEYYGADSK
+474 KLKSAMEYYGADSK
-488 QATELEAAKK
+488 QAKELEAAKK
-498 IALDNQQKKFKEED
+498 TALDNQQKKFKEED
-512 DKKAVEESAI
+512 AKKAAEESAK
-522 ASEKLVLDQE
+522 AAEKLVLKQE
-532 SELLSFEAQRQLIQ
+532 SELLSFEKQRELIK
-546 EREQLLLA
+546 EREELLLA

-559 DKDRLTLEK
+559 YDDRVTLKK
-568 QFAAAKIKLD
+568 QFKEASDKID
-578 ELTAK
+578 ELEAQ
-583 ASKEKSEKT
+583 AAKEKSEKT
-592 EQGLNQLSDVVGK
+592 EQGLNQLSELVGK

-636 PFETALKFVNAGSIL
+636 PFETALKFVNAGAIL

-675 GGASSPS
+675 GGAASPS
-682 GGSISQPPAFNVVG
+682 GGSVSQPPAFNVVG

-701 QLAGAIGS
+701 QLADAIGS

>member
-14 KEAQKNLE
+14 KEAQKNLD

-33 DVKPLSSIVG
+33 EVKPLSSRVG

-122 SAETVNRAIGAL
+122 SAENVNRAIGAL
-134 SFVEFAKGLNDST
+134 SLVEFAKGLNDST
-147 GLFTKL
+147 GLFSKL
-153 GNKIKSF
+153 GKKIKSY

-198 ALVSMFSDSAEE
+198 ALVTMFSDSAEQ

-233 KRVSELE
+233 KRLKELQKT
-240 ESISREQEILKA
+240 ISQEQELLKV
-252 QGTDKE
+252 QGADKE
-258 ILRKKEEE
+258 TLRKKEEE
-266 GLKNLLKETQKLRNQ
+266 GLKKLFKKTQELRNQ
-281 ANKDLENSL
+281 ANKDLVFSQIKAKSL
-290 FEERVLKAN
+290 QAGNYE
-299 GFDEDDDE
+299 DE
-307 FQARKKQSEELK
+307 FESQKEQTEALK
-319 KIRDSDQKDVEKYFK
+319 GIRDSHQKDVEKYLEE
-334 ALNGLSHKY
+334 LNGLSHKY
-343 RVEDIKSQIEDNKNA
+343 RVEDIKEENQTNKD
-358 ETNRKNKIAKQQE
+358 RISRQKE
-371 LNNILRKLQIENI
+371 LNNTLRKLQIENI

-390 VLEAFNFDADLQRKK
+390 KLESFDYEASLQRKK

-421 STERKRRK
+421 STQRKRRK
-429 LIKDSQTQINL
+429 LIKE
-440 EEAKAA
+440 EEAKVA
-446 EDIRKILIDTEEEK
+446 EDIRKTLIDTEAEK
-460 REEEKRLLKKSYDD
+460 REEEKRLLEKSYNE
-474 KLALAMEYYGADSK
+474 KLELASKYYGALST
-488 QATELEAAKK
+488 QAQELEAAKK

-512 DKKAVEESAI
+512 DKKAAEESAI
-522 ASEKLVLDQE
+522 AAEKLVLNEE
-532 SELLSFEAQRQLIQ
+532 SELLSFEAQRKLIK
-546 EREQLLLA
+546 EREELLLA

-559 DKDRLTLEK
+559 YDDRVTLKK
-568 QFAAAKIKLD
+568 QFKAASDKID
-578 ELTAK
+578 ELEAQ
-583 ASKEKSEKT
+583 AAKEKSEKT
-592 EQGLNQLSDVVGK
+592 EQGLNQLSELVGK

-636 PFETALKFVNAGSIL
+636 PFDTALKFVNAGAIL

-701 QLAGAIGS
+701 QLANAIGS

>member
-14 KEAQKNLE
+14 KEAQKNLD

-33 DVKPLSSIVG
+33 EVKPLSSRVG

-67 KEASRLKVAQKEVDE
+67 QEAARLKTAQKEVDE

-122 SAETVNRAIGAL
+122 SAENVNRAIGAL
-134 SFVEFAKGLNDST
+134 SLVEFAKGLNDST
-147 GLFTKL
+147 GLFSKL
-153 GNKIKSF
+153 GKKIKSY

-198 ALVSMFSDSAEE
+198 ALVKMFSDSAEE
-210 SEKNTK
+210 SRRNTE

-222 EAIKKQSEANK
+222 KAIEEQSKADK
-233 KRVSELE
+233 KRVDELKRN
-240 ESISREQEILKA
+240 ITQEQELLKA
-252 QGTDKE
+252 QGAKKE
-258 ILRKKEEE
+258 ILRKKERE
-266 GLKNLLKETQKLRNQ
+266 GLKKLLEESQKLRNDADEEYRISLRFQ
-281 ANKDLENSL
+281 QDYKKRGLEEE
-290 FEERVLKAN
+290 FEA
-299 GFDEDDDE
+299 
-307 FQARKKQSEELK
+307 QKKQTEKFQGIFASNLK
-319 KIRDSDQKDVEKYFK
+319 DAEKYDE
-334 ALNGLSHKY
+334 ALRNLSHKY
-343 RVEDIKSQIEDNKNA
+343 RIEDIKAEQQALKQK
-358 ETNRKNKIAKQQE
+358 ETNFKNKVARLKE
-371 LNNILRKLQIENI
+371 LDNILKKLQIENI

-390 VLEAFNFDADLQRKK
+390 VLEAFNFDAKLQREK
-405 LVLEGANRKLL
+405 LVQQKANATLL

-429 LIKDSQTQINL
+429 IIKDSQKQLDL

-446 EDIRKILIDTEEEK
+446 EEIRTILIDTEAKK
-460 REEEKRLLKKSYDD
+460 REEEKRLLEKSYND
-474 KLALAMEYYGADSK
+474 KLELASKYYGADST
-488 QATELEAAKK
+488 QAIELEAAKK

-512 DKKAVEESAI
+512 AKKAAEDSAK
-522 ASEKLVLDQE
+522 AAEKLVLKQE
-532 SELLSFEAQRQLIQ
+532 SELLSFEEQRALIQ
-546 EREQLLLA
+546 ERENLLKE

-559 DKDRLTLEK
+559 DKDRLDLEK
-568 QFAAAKIKLD
+568 QFADAKIKLD
-578 ELTAK
+578 ELTAQ

-592 EQGLNQLSDVVGK
+592 EQGLNQLSEVVGK

-657 VKQMAAVKIPNA
+657 VKQMASVKIPNA

-682 GGSISQPPAFNVVG
+682 GGSVSQPPAFNVVG
-696 ASGTS
+696 ASDTN
-701 QLAGAIGS
+701 QLADAIGS
-709 QSKEPTRAYVVSAD
+709 QSQEPTRAYVVSND
-723 VTTSQEMDRNTIEGA
+723 VTTAQSMDRNIVDGA

>member
-33 DVKPLSSIVG
+33 DVKPLSSRVG

-122 SAETVNRAIGAL
+122 SAENVNRAIGAL
-134 SFVEFAKGLNDST
+134 SLVEFAKGLNDST
-147 GLFTKL
+147 GLFSKL
-153 GNKIKSF
+153 GKKIKSY

-198 ALVSMFSDSAEE
+198 ALVTMFSDSAEQ

-222 EAIKKQSEANK
+222 EAIEEQNKANQERLKELKKT
-233 KRVSELE
+233 
-240 ESISREQEILKA
+240 ISQEQELLKV
-252 QGTDKE
+252 QGADKE
-258 ILRKKEEE
+258 TLRKKEIE
-266 GLKNLLKETQKLRNQ
+266 GLKKLAEET
-281 ANKDLENSL
+281 
-290 FEERVLKAN
+290 
-299 GFDEDDDE
+299 
-307 FQARKKQSEELK
+307 KKQQKEAFGRLFAAQVIENFYREEGYEDELEAK
-319 KIRDSDQKDVEKYFK
+319 KAQTEKLQGINDSFEAEHKKYLEE
-334 ALNGLSHKY
+334 LNGLSHKY
-343 RVEDIKSQIEDNKNA
+343 RVEDIKEENQTNKD
-358 ETNRKNKIAKQQE
+358 RISKQKE
-371 LNNILRKLQIENI
+371 LNNTLRKLQIENI

-390 VLEAFNFDADLQRKK
+390 KLESFDYEASLQRKK

-421 STERKRRK
+421 STQRKRRK
-429 LIKDSQTQINL
+429 LIKE
-440 EEAKAA
+440 EEAKVA
-446 EDIRKILIDTEEEK
+446 EDIRKTLIDTEEEK
-460 REEEKRLLKKSYDD
+460 REEEKRLLEKSYNE
-474 KLALAMEYYGADSK
+474 KLELAMKYYRADSK
-488 QATELEAAKK
+488 QAKDLEAAKK
-498 IALDNQQKKFKEED
+498 IALQKQQDKFKEED
-512 DKKAVEESAI
+512 DKKAAEESAK
-522 ASEKLVLDQE
+522 ASEKLVLKQE
-532 SELLSFEAQRQLIQ
+532 SELLSFEAQRELIK
-546 EREQLLLA
+546 EREGLLLA

-559 DKDRLTLEK
+559 DKDRLTLKK
-568 QFAAAKIKLD
+568 QFKAASEKLD
-578 ELTAK
+578 DLEAQ
-583 ASKEKSEKT
+583 AAKEKSEKT
-592 EQGLNQLSDVVGK
+592 EQGLNQLSDLVGK
-605 NTVAGKGMSIAAATI
+605 NTVAGKGMSIASATI

-636 PFETALKFVNAGSIL
+636 PFETALKFVNAGAIL

-701 QLAGAIGS
+701 QLADAIGS

>member
-1 MAEKV
+1 
-6 IIEIEAST
+6 
-14 KEAQKNLE
+14 
-22 NLSKSF
+22 
-28 EDVYG
+28 
-33 DVKPLSSIVG
+33 
-43 ELEDRLYQMAQ
+43 
-54 AGDTASEEFKQLT
+54 
-67 KEASRLKVAQKEVDE
+67 
-82 IMDRSSMTLSQK
+82 
-94 VSTGLSTVASGAVLA
+94 
-109 TSTMQEFGVIGED
+109 MQEFGVIGED

-134 SFVEFAKGLNDST
+134 SLVEFAKGLNDST
-147 GLFTKL
+147 GLFSKL
-153 GNKIKSF
+153 GKKIKNY

-198 ALVSMFSDSAEE
+198 ALVKMFGDSAEE

-222 EAIKKQSEANK
+222 KAIEEQSKANQ
-233 KRVSELE
+233 KRVTELE
-240 ESISREQEILKA
+240 ESISREQELLKV
-252 QGTDKE
+252 QGADKE
-258 ILRKKEEE
+258 ILRKKERE
-266 GLKNLLKETQKLRNQ
+266 GLKKLLEESQKLRN
-281 ANKDLENSL
+281 
-290 FEERVLKAN
+290 KAN
-299 GFDEDDDE
+299 WDFKASLDWQQDYQERGNEKE
-307 FQARKKQSEELK
+307 FEAQKEQTEALRKTREEN
-319 KIRDSDQKDVEKYFK
+319 QKNVEKYFK

-358 ETNRKNKIAKQQE
+358 ETNRKNKIAKQKE

-390 VLEAFNFDADLQRKK
+390 ALEAFNFDAEIQRKK
-405 LVLEGANRKLL
+405 LVSEGANRKLL
-416 LEFDK
+416 LEFDR
-421 STERKRRK
+421 STQRKRRK
-429 LIKDSQTQINL
+429 IIKDSQTQLDL

-446 EDIRKILIDTEEEK
+446 EDIRKILIDTEAEK
-460 REEEKRLLKKSYDD
+460 REEEKRLLEKSYND
-474 KLALAMEYYGADSK
+474 KLKLAMEYYGDDST
-488 QATELEAAKK
+488 QAQELLAAKK

-512 DKKAVEESAI
+512 AKKAAEESAI
-522 ASEKLVLDQE
+522 AAEKLVLNQE

-559 DKDRLTLEK
+559 DKDRLTLKK
-568 QFAAAKIKLD
+568 QFAAAEKKLD
-578 ELTAK
+578 ELTAQ
-583 ASKEKSEKT
+583 AAKEKSEKT
-592 EQGLNQLSDVVGK
+592 EQGLNQLSEVVGK

-636 PFETALKFVNAGSIL
+636 PFETALKFVNAGAIL

-657 VKQMAAVKIPNA
+657 VKQMASVKIPNA

-682 GGSISQPPAFNVVG
+682 GGSVSQPPAFNVVG

-701 QLAGAIGS
+701 QLADAIGS

>member
-33 DVKPLSSIVG
+33 DVKPLSSRVG

-67 KEASRLKVAQKEVDE
+67 KEAGRLKTAQKEVDE

-134 SFVEFAKGLNDST
+134 SLVEFAKGLNDST
-147 GLFTKL
+147 GLFSKL
-153 GNKIKSF
+153 GKKIKSY
-160 TVVQKIATWAQR
+160 TVFQKIATWAQR

-184 TIVVAITAVIAAGY
+184 TIVVAITAVIAVGY
-198 ALVSMFSDSAEE
+198 ALVTMFSDSAEE

-222 EAIKKQSEANK
+222 EAIKKQGEANK
-233 KRVSELE
+233 KRVTELE
-240 ESISREQEILKA
+240 ESISREQELLKV

-258 ILRKKEEE
+258 ILRKKEKE
-266 GLKNLLKETQKLRNQ
+266 GLKKLLEESQKLRNK
-281 ANKDLENSL
+281 ADWDFKASL
-290 FEERVLKAN
+290 DWQQSYQRRGDEKEFESQKEQTEALK
-299 GFDEDDDE
+299 G
-307 FQARKKQSEELK
+307 
-319 KIRDSDQKDVEKYFK
+319 IRDSNQKNVEKYFK
-334 ALNGLSHKY
+334 ALNGLSHKN
-343 RVEDIKSQIEDNKNA
+343 RVEDIKAEIEDNKNA
-358 ETNRKNKIAKQQE
+358 ETNRKNKIAKQKE

-390 VLEAFNFDADLQRKK
+390 VLEAFNFDADIQRKK

-429 LIKDSQTQINL
+429 LIKDSQTQLDL

-488 QATELEAAKK
+488 QAAELEAAKK
-498 IALDNQQKKFKEED
+498 IALQKQQDKFKEED
-512 DKKAVEESAI
+512 DKKAAEESAI

-532 SELLSFEAQRQLIQ
+532 SELLSFEAQRELIQ
-546 EREQLLLA
+546 KREQLLLA

-559 DKDRLTLEK
+559 DKDRLTLKK
-568 QFAAAKIKLD
+568 QFKAASDKID
-578 ELTAK
+578 ELEAQ
-583 ASKEKSEKT
+583 AAKEKSEKT
-592 EQGLNQLSDVVGK
+592 EQGLNQLSEVVGK

>member
-14 KEAQKNLE
+14 KEAQKNLD

-33 DVKPLSSIVG
+33 EVKPLSSRVG

-67 KEASRLKVAQKEVDE
+67 KEAARLKTAQKEVDE
-82 IMDRSSMTLSQK
+82 IMDRSSMTMSQK

-134 SFVEFAKGLNDST
+134 SLVEFAKGLNDST
-147 GLFTKL
+147 GLFSKL
-153 GNKIKSF
+153 GKKIKSY

-198 ALVSMFSDSAEE
+198 ALVTMFADSAEE

-222 EAIKKQSEANK
+222 KAIEEQSKANQ
-233 KRVSELE
+233 KRVTELE
-240 ESISREQEILKA
+240 ESISREQDILKA
-252 QGTDKE
+252 QGADKK
-258 ILRKKEEE
+258 ILRKKERE
-266 GLKNLLKETQKLRNQ
+266 GLKTLFEETQKLRNQ
-281 ANKDLENSL
+281 ANKDIQDSL
-290 FEERVLKAN
+290 FEERHFKQQ
-299 GFDEDDDE
+299 GWDDE
-307 FQARKKQSEELK
+307 LEKQKKQTEALI
-319 KIRDSDQKDVEKYFK
+319 KIRDENQKNVEKNFK

-343 RVEDIKSQIEDNKNA
+343 RVEDIKSQIQDAKNA
-358 ETNRKNKIAKQQE
+358 ETNRKNKIAKQKE

-390 VLEAFNFDADLQRKK
+390 VLEAFNFDAEIQRKK
-405 LVLEGANRKLL
+405 LVSEGANRKLL
-416 LEFDK
+416 LEFDR
-421 STERKRRK
+421 STQRKRRK
-429 LIKDSQTQINL
+429 IREDSQTQLEL

-446 EDIRKILIDTEEEK
+446 EEIRTILIDTEAEK
-460 REEEKRLLKKSYDD
+460 REEEKRLLEKSYND
-474 KLALAMEYYGADSK
+474 KLELAMKYYTADSK
-488 QATELEAAKK
+488 QAKELEAAKK

-512 DKKAVEESAI
+512 DKKAAEESAI
-522 ASEKLVLDQE
+522 AAEKLVLKQE
-532 SELLSFEAQRQLIQ
+532 SELLSFEKQRELIK
-546 EREQLLLA
+546 EREELLLA

-568 QFAAAKIKLD
+568 EFKAAKIKLD
-578 ELTAK
+578 ELEAQ
-583 ASKEKSEKT
+583 AAKEKSEKT
-592 EQGLNQLSDVVGK
+592 EQGLNQLSEVVGK

-636 PFETALKFVNAGSIL
+636 PFETALKFVNAGAIL

-657 VKQMAAVKIPNA
+657 VKQMASVKIPNA

-682 GGSISQPPAFNVVG
+682 GGSVSQPPAFNVVG

-701 QLAGAIGS
+701 QLADAIGS

>member
-33 DVKPLSSIVG
+33 DVKPLSSRVG

-82 IMDRSSMTLSQK
+82 IMDRSSLTLSQK

-134 SFVEFAKGLNDST
+134 SLVEFAKGLNDST
-147 GLFTKL
+147 GLFSKL
-153 GNKIKSF
+153 GKKIKSY

-184 TIVVAITAVIAAGY
+184 TIVVAITTLIAAGY
-198 ALVSMFSDSAEE
+198 ALVKMFEASAEE
-210 SEKNTK
+210 SKKHTEAIEAGTK
-216 AIEAQT
+216 AIEKQG
-222 EAIKKQSEANK
+222 EADK
-233 KRVSELE
+233 KRIKELE
-240 ESISREQEILKA
+240 KSISQEQQLLKA

-258 ILRKKEEE
+258 ILRKKESE
-266 GLKNLLKETQKLRNQ
+266 GLSDLFEQSQKLRNQ
-281 ANKDLENSL
+281 ANKDLEKSL
-290 FEERVLKAN
+290 YYENYLKAE
-299 GFDEDDDE
+299 GFDEDDE
-307 FQARKKQSEELK
+307 RFEARKKQTEVLR
-319 KIRDSDQKDVEKYFK
+319 KIRDSTQQNVEKYYE
-334 ALNGLSHKY
+334 ALNDLKFKY
-343 RVEDIKSQIEDNKNA
+343 QLEDIKLDNQATEK
-358 ETNRKNKIAKQQE
+358 EKTNRKNKIEKQKE

-390 VLEAFNFDADLQRKK
+390 VLEAFNFDADIQRKK

-429 LIKDSQTQINL
+429 IIKDSQKQLNL

-446 EDIRKILIDTEEEK
+446 EDIRKILIDTEAEK
-460 REEEKRLLKKSYDD
+460 REEEKRLLEKSYND
-474 KLALAMEYYGADSK
+474 KLKLAMEYYGADSK
-488 QATELEAAKK
+488 QAIELEAAKK
-498 IALDNQQKKFKEED
+498 IALDNQQKKFKEE
-512 DKKAVEESAI
+512 ESAK
-522 ASEKLVLDQE
+522 AAEKLVLKQE
-532 SELLSFEAQRQLIQ
+532 SELLSFEEQRALIQ
-546 EREQLLLA
+546 ERENILKE

-559 DKDRLTLEK
+559 EKDRLVLQK
-568 QFAAAKIKLD
+568 QFADAKIKLD
-578 ELTAK
+578 DLTAK
-583 ASKEKSEKT
+583 AEKEKSEKT
-592 EQGLNQLSDVVGK
+592 EQGLNQLSEVVGK

-636 PFETALKFVNAGSIL
+636 PFETALKFVNAGAIL

-657 VKQMAAVKIPNA
+657 VKQMASVKIPNA

-682 GGSISQPPAFNVVG
+682 GGSVSQPPAFNVVG
-696 ASGTS
+696 ASDTN
-701 QLAGAIGS
+701 QLADAIGS
-709 QSKEPTRAYVVSAD
+709 QSQEPTRAYVVSND
-723 VTTSQEMDRNTIEGA
+723 VTTAQSMDRNIVDGA

>member
-14 KEAQKNLE
+14 KEAQKNLD

-33 DVKPLSSIVG
+33 EVKPLSSRVG

-67 KEASRLKVAQKEVDE
+67 QEAARLKTAQKEVDE

-122 SAETVNRAIGAL
+122 SAENVNRAIGAL
-134 SFVEFAKGLNDST
+134 SLVEFAKGLNDST
-147 GLFTKL
+147 GLFSKL
-153 GNKIKSF
+153 GKKIKSY

-198 ALVSMFSDSAEE
+198 ALVKMFGDSAEE
-210 SEKNTK
+210 SRRNTE

-222 EAIKKQSEANK
+222 KAIEEQSKADK
-233 KRVSELE
+233 KRVDELKRN
-240 ESISREQEILKA
+240 ITQEQELLKA
-252 QGTDKE
+252 QGADKE
-258 ILRKKEEE
+258 ILRKKERE
-266 GLKNLLKETQKLRNQ
+266 GLKKLLEESQKLRNDADEEYRISLRFQ
-281 ANKDLENSL
+281 QDYKKRGLEEE
-290 FEERVLKAN
+290 FEA
-299 GFDEDDDE
+299 
-307 FQARKKQSEELK
+307 QKKQTEKFQGIFASNLK
-319 KIRDSDQKDVEKYFK
+319 DAEKYDE
-334 ALNGLSHKY
+334 ALRNLSHKY
-343 RVEDIKSQIEDNKNA
+343 RIEDIKAEQQALKQK
-358 ETNRKNKIAKQQE
+358 ETNFKNKVARLKE
-371 LNNILRKLQIENI
+371 LDNILKKLQIENI

-390 VLEAFNFDADLQRKK
+390 VLEAFNFDAKIQREK
-405 LVLEGANRKLL
+405 LVQQKANRKLL

-421 STERKRRK
+421 STQRKRRK
-429 LIKDSQTQINL
+429 IIRDSQKQSDL

-446 EDIRKILIDTEEEK
+446 EEIRTILIDTEAEK
-460 REEEKRLLKKSYDD
+460 REEEKRLLEKSYND
-474 KLALAMEYYGADSK
+474 KLELASKYYGADSK
-488 QATELEAAKK
+488 QSIELEAAKK

-512 DKKAVEESAI
+512 AKKAAEDSAK
-522 ASEKLVLDQE
+522 AAEKLVLKQE
-532 SELLSFEAQRQLIQ
+532 SELLSFEEQRALIQ
-546 EREQLLLA
+546 ERENLLKE

-559 DKDRLTLEK
+559 DKDRLDLEK
-568 QFAAAKIKLD
+568 QFADAKIKLD
-578 ELTAK
+578 ELTAQ

-592 EQGLNQLSDVVGK
+592 EQGLNQLSEVVGK

-657 VKQMAAVKIPNA
+657 VKQMASVKIPNA

-682 GGSISQPPAFNVVG
+682 GGSVSQPPAFNVVG
-696 ASGTS
+696 ASDTN
-701 QLAGAIGS
+701 QLADAIGS
-709 QSKEPTRAYVVSAD
+709 QSQEPTWAYVVSND
-723 VTTSQEMDRNTIEGA
+723 VTTAQSMDRNIVDGA

>member
-14 KEAQKNLE
+14 KEAQKNLD

-33 DVKPLSSIVG
+33 EVKPLSSRVG

-122 SAETVNRAIGAL
+122 SAENVNRAIGAL
-134 SFVEFAKGLNDST
+134 SLVEFAKGLNDST
-147 GLFTKL
+147 GLFSKL
-153 GNKIKSF
+153 GKKIKSY

-198 ALVSMFSDSAEE
+198 ALVTMFSDSAEQ

-233 KRVSELE
+233 KRLKELQKT
-240 ESISREQEILKA
+240 ISQEQELLKV
-252 QGTDKE
+252 QGADKE
-258 ILRKKEEE
+258 TLRKKEEE
-266 GLKNLLKETQKLRNQ
+266 GLKKLFKKTQELRNQ
-281 ANKDLENSL
+281 ANKDLVFSQIKAKSL
-290 FEERVLKAN
+290 QAGNYE
-299 GFDEDDDE
+299 DE
-307 FQARKKQSEELK
+307 FESQKEQTEALK
-319 KIRDSDQKDVEKYFK
+319 GIRDSHQKDVEKYLEE
-334 ALNGLSHKY
+334 LNGLSHKY
-343 RVEDIKSQIEDNKNA
+343 RVEDIKEENQTNKD
-358 ETNRKNKIAKQQE
+358 RISRQKE
-371 LNNILRKLQIENI
+371 LNNTLRKLQIENI

-390 VLEAFNFDADLQRKK
+390 KLESFDYEASLQRKK

-421 STERKRRK
+421 STQRKRRK
-429 LIKDSQTQINL
+429 LIKE
-440 EEAKAA
+440 EEAKVA
-446 EDIRKILIDTEEEK
+446 EDIRKTLIDTEAEK
-460 REEEKRLLKKSYDD
+460 REEEKRLLEKSYNE
-474 KLALAMEYYGADSK
+474 KLELASKYYGALST
-488 QATELEAAKK
+488 QAQELEAAKK

-512 DKKAVEESAI
+512 DKKAAEESAI
-522 ASEKLVLDQE
+522 AAEKLVLNEE
-532 SELLSFEAQRQLIQ
+532 SELLSFEAQRKLIK
-546 EREQLLLA
+546 EREELLLA

-559 DKDRLTLEK
+559 YDDRVTLKK
-568 QFAAAKIKLD
+568 QFKAASDKID
-578 ELTAK
+578 ELEAQ
-583 ASKEKSEKT
+583 AAKEKSEKT
-592 EQGLNQLSDVVGK
+592 EQGLNQLSELVGK

-636 PFETALKFVNAGSIL
+636 PFDTALKFVNAGAIL

-682 GGSISQPPAFNVVG
+682 SGSVSQPPAFNVVG

-701 QLAGAIGS
+701 QLADAIGS

>member
-14 KEAQKNLE
+14 KEAQKNLD

-33 DVKPLSSIVG
+33 EVKPLTNRVG
-43 ELEDRLYQMAQ
+43 ELEDRLYEMAQ

-67 KEASRLKVAQKEVDE
+67 KEASRLKTAQKEVDE

-122 SAETVNRAIGAL
+122 SAENVNRAIGAL
-134 SFVEFAKGLNDST
+134 SLVEFAKGLNDST
-147 GLFTKL
+147 GLFSKL
-153 GNKIKSF
+153 GKKIKSY

-198 ALVSMFSDSAEE
+198 ALVKMFGDSAEE

-222 EAIKKQSEANK
+222 KAIEKQSKANQ
-233 KRVSELE
+233 KRVDELKR
-240 ESISREQEILKA
+240 SITQEQELLKA
-252 QGTDKE
+252 QEADKE
-258 ILRKKEEE
+258 TLRKKERE
-266 GLKNLLKETQKLRNQ
+266 GLKKIFEESQKLRNQ
-281 ANKDLENSL
+281 ANDDIQDSL
-290 FEERVLKAN
+290 LEERHFKQQGWDNELEA
-299 GFDEDDDE
+299 
-307 FQARKKQSEELK
+307 QKKQTEKLIG
-319 KIRDSDQKDVEKYFK
+319 IRDKKQKDVETSLEE
-334 ALNGLSHKY
+334 LNGLKHKY
-343 RVEDIKSQIEDNKNA
+343 RVEDTKETKQDEEREK
-358 ETNRKNKIAKQQE
+358 TNRKNKIEKQKE

-390 VLEAFNFDADLQRKK
+390 VLEAFEFDAEIQRKK
-405 LVLEGANRKLL
+405 LVSEGANRELL
-416 LEFDK
+416 LEFDR
-421 STERKRRK
+421 STQRKRRK
-429 LIKDSQTQINL
+429 IIKE
-440 EEAKAA
+440 EEAKVA
-446 EDIRKILIDTEEEK
+446 EEIRTTLIDTEAEK
-460 REEEKRLLKKSYDD
+460 REEEKRLLEKSYNE
-474 KLALAMEYYGADSK
+474 KLELAMKYYSADSK
-488 QATELEAAKK
+488 QAKELEAAKK
-498 IALDNQQKKFKEED
+498 TALDNQQKKFKEED
-512 DKKAVEESAI
+512 DKKAAEESAK
-522 ASEKLVLDQE
+522 AAEKLVLNEE
-532 SELLSFEAQRQLIQ
+532 SELLSFEKQRELIK
-546 EREQLLLA
+546 EREELLLA

-559 DKDRLTLEK
+559 YDDRVTLKK
-568 QFAAAKIKLD
+568 QFKEASDKID
-578 ELTAK
+578 ELEAQ
-583 ASKEKSEKT
+583 AAKEKSEKT
-592 EQGLNQLSDVVGK
+592 EQGLNQLSELVGK
-605 NTVAGKGMSIAAATI
+605 NTVAGKGMSIASATI
-620 NTYQGVT
+620 NTYRGVT
-627 DALAAKTIT
+627 DALAAETIT
-636 PFETALKFVNAGSIL
+636 PFDTALKFVNAGAIL

-682 GGSISQPPAFNVVG
+682 GGSVSQPPAFNVVG

-701 QLAGAIGS
+701 QLADAIGS
-709 QSKEPTRAYVVSAD
+709 QSQQPTRAYVVSND
-723 VTTSQEMDRNTIEGA
+723 VTTAQSMDRNIVDGA

>member
-6 IIEIEAST
+6 VIEIEAST

-33 DVKPLSSIVG
+33 DVKPLSSRVG

-122 SAETVNRAIGAL
+122 SAENVNRAIGAL
-134 SFVEFAKGLNDST
+134 SLVEFAKGLNDST
-147 GLFTKL
+147 GLFSKL
-153 GNKIKSF
+153 GKKIKSY

-198 ALVSMFSDSAEE
+198 ALVTMFSDSAEQ

-233 KRVSELE
+233 QRLKELQKT
-240 ESISREQEILKA
+240 ISQEQELLKV
-252 QGTDKE
+252 QGADKE
-258 ILRKKEEE
+258 TLRKKEEE
-266 GLKNLLKETQKLRNQ
+266 GLKKLFKKTQELRNQ
-281 ANKDLENSL
+281 ANQDLEFSQIMAKSL
-290 FEERVLKAN
+290 QAGNYE
-299 GFDEDDDE
+299 DE
-307 FQARKKQSEELK
+307 FESQKEQTEALK
-319 KIRDSDQKDVEKYFK
+319 GIRDSHQKDVEKYLEE
-334 ALNGLSHKY
+334 LNGLSHKY
-343 RVEDIKSQIEDNKNA
+343 RVEDIKEENQTNKD
-358 ETNRKNKIAKQQE
+358 RISRQKE
-371 LNNILRKLQIENI
+371 LNNTLRKLQIENI

-390 VLEAFNFDADLQRKK
+390 KLESFDYEASLQRKK

-421 STERKRRK
+421 STQRKRRK
-429 LIKDSQTQINL
+429 LIKE
-440 EEAKAA
+440 EEAKEAKVA
-446 EDIRKILIDTEEEK
+446 EDIRKTLIDTEEEK
-460 REEEKRLLKKSYDD
+460 REEEKRLLEKSYNE
-474 KLALAMEYYGADSK
+474 KLDLAMKYYGADSK
-488 QATELEAAKK
+488 QAKELEAAKK
-498 IALDNQQKKFKEED
+498 IALQKQQDKFKEED
-512 DKKAVEESAI
+512 DKKAAEESAK
-522 ASEKLVLDQE
+522 ASEKLVLKQE
-532 SELLSFEAQRQLIQ
+532 SELLSFEKQRELIK
-546 EREQLLLA
+546 EREGLLLA

-559 DKDRLTLEK
+559 DNDRLTLKK
-568 QFAAAKIKLD
+568 QFKAASEKLD
-578 ELTAK
+578 DLEAQ
-583 ASKEKSEKT
+583 AAKEKSEKT
-592 EQGLNQLSDVVGK
+592 EKGLNQLSDVVGK

-657 VKQMAAVKIPNA
+657 VKQMASVKIPNA

-701 QLAGAIGS
+701 QLADAIGS

>member
-1 MAEKV
+1 MAKKV

-14 KEAQKNLE
+14 KEAQKNLD
-22 NLSKSF
+22 NLSKTF

-33 DVKPLSSIVG
+33 DIKPLSTAVG

-54 AGDTASEEFKQLT
+54 AGDTASEEFQQLT
-67 KEASRLKVAQKEVDE
+67 QEAARLKTAQKEVDE

-94 VSTGLSTVASGAVLA
+94 VSTGLSTVASGSVLA

-153 GNKIKSF
+153 GKKIKSY

-198 ALVSMFSDSAEE
+198 ALIKMFGDSAEE

-222 EAIKKQSEANK
+222 KAIEEQGKANQ
-233 KRVSELE
+233 KRVTELE
-240 ESISREQEILKA
+240 ESISREQELLKA

-258 ILRKKEEE
+258 TLRKKEGE
-266 GLKNLLKETQKLRNQ
+266 GLKKLFEESQKLRNQ
-281 ANKDLENSL
+281 ANKDLQKSL
-290 FEERVLKAN
+290 FLEKYLKDQ
-299 GFDEDDDE
+299 GFDEDSDR
-307 FQARKKQSEELK
+307 FQARKKQTEALRE
-319 KIRDSDQKDVEKYFK
+319 IRDENQKNVDEYLK
-334 ALNGLSHKY
+334 ALNGLKHKY
-343 RVEDIKSQIEDNKNA
+343 EVEDIKSQIEDNKKQ
-358 ETNRKNKIAKQQE
+358 ETNRKNKIAKQKE

-390 VLEAFNFDADLQRKK
+390 VLEAFEFDAELQRKK
-405 LVLEGANRKLL
+405 LVSEGANRELL
-416 LEFDK
+416 LEFDR
-421 STERKRRK
+421 STQRKRRK
-429 LIKDSQTQINL
+429 IIKE
-440 EEAKAA
+440 EEAKVA
-446 EDIRKILIDTEEEK
+446 EDIRKTLIDTEAEK
-460 REEEKRLLKKSYDD
+460 REEEKRLLEKSYND
-474 KLALAMEYYGADSK
+474 KLKLAMEYYGADST
-488 QATELEAAKK
+488 QAQELAAAKK
-498 IALDNQQKKFKEED
+498 TALDNQQKKFKEED
-512 DKKAVEESAI
+512 AKKAAEESAI
-522 ASEKLVLDQE
+522 AAEKLVLNEE
-532 SELLSFEAQRQLIQ
+532 SELLSFEKQRELIQ
-546 EREQLLLA
+546 EREKLLLA

-559 DKDRLTLEK
+559 DKDRLTLKK
-568 QFAAAKIKLD
+568 QFKEASDKID
-578 ELTAK
+578 ELEAQ
-583 ASKEKSEKT
+583 AAKEKSEKT
-592 EQGLNQLSDVVGK
+592 EQGLNQLSEVVGK

-636 PFETALKFVNAGSIL
+636 PFETALKFVNAGAIL

-657 VKQMAAVKIPNA
+657 VKQMASVKIPNA

-682 GGSISQPPAFNVVG
+682 GGSVSQPPAFNVVG

-701 QLAGAIGS
+701 QLADAIGS

>member
-14 KEAQKNLE
+14 KEAQKNLD

-33 DVKPLSSIVG
+33 EVKPLSSRVG

-67 KEASRLKVAQKEVDE
+67 KEAARLKVAQKEVDE
-82 IMDRSSMTLSQK
+82 IMDRSSMTMSQK

-134 SFVEFAKGLNDST
+134 SLVEFAKGLNDST
-147 GLFTKL
+147 GLFSKL
-153 GNKIKSF
+153 GKKIKSY

-198 ALVSMFSDSAEE
+198 ALVKMFGDSAEE

-222 EAIKKQSEANK
+222 KAIEKQSKANQ
-233 KRVSELE
+233 KRVDELKRN
-240 ESISREQEILKA
+240 IAQEQELLKA
-252 QGTDKE
+252 QGAKKE
-258 ILRKKEEE
+258 ILRKTEEE
-266 GLKNLLKETQKLRNQ
+266 GLKKLFKETQKLRNQ
-281 ANKDLENSL
+281 ANDDIQDSL
-290 FEERVLKAN
+290 LEERHFKQQ
-299 GFDEDDDE
+299 GWDDE
-307 FQARKKQSEELK
+307 LEAQKKQTEKLIG
-319 KIRDSDQKDVEKYFK
+319 IRDSRQKDVETSLE
-334 ALNGLSHKY
+334 ALNGLKHKY
-343 RVEDIKSQIEDNKNA
+343 RVEDTKETKQDEEREK
-358 ETNRKNKIAKQQE
+358 TNRKNKIEKQKE

-390 VLEAFNFDADLQRKK
+390 VLEAFEFDAEIQRKK
-405 LVLEGANRKLL
+405 LVSEGANRKLL
-416 LEFDK
+416 LEFDR
-421 STERKRRK
+421 STQRKRRK
-429 LIKDSQTQINL
+429 IINDSKTQLDL

-446 EDIRKILIDTEEEK
+446 EEIRTTLIDTEAEK
-460 REEEKRLLKKSYDD
+460 REEEKRLLEKSYNE
-474 KLALAMEYYGADSK
+474 KLELAMKYYTADSK
-488 QATELEAAKK
+488 QAKELEAAKK

-512 DKKAVEESAI
+512 DKKAAEESAI
-522 ASEKLVLDQE
+522 AAEKLVLNEE
-532 SELLSFEAQRQLIQ
+532 SELLSFEKQRELIK
-546 EREQLLLA
+546 EREELLLA

-559 DKDRLTLEK
+559 YDDRVTLKK
-568 QFAAAKIKLD
+568 QFKAASDKID
-578 ELTAK
+578 ELEAQ
-583 ASKEKSEKT
+583 AAKEKSEKT
-592 EQGLNQLSDVVGK
+592 EQGLNQLSEVVGK

-636 PFETALKFVNAGSIL
+636 PFETALKFVNAGAIL

-657 VKQMAAVKIPNA
+657 VKQMASVKIPNA

-682 GGSISQPPAFNVVG
+682 GGSVSQPPAFNVVG

-701 QLAGAIGS
+701 QLANAIGS

>member
-33 DVKPLSSIVG
+33 DVKPLSSRVG

-134 SFVEFAKGLNDST
+134 SLVEFAKGLNDST
-147 GLFTKL
+147 GLFSKL
-153 GNKIKSF
+153 GKTIKSY
-160 TVVQKIATWAQR
+160 TIVQKIATWAQR

-198 ALVSMFSDSAEE
+198 ALVTMFSDSAEE

-222 EAIKKQSEANK
+222 EAIKKQSEANQQ
-233 KRVSELE
+233 RVNELQK
-240 ESISREQEILKA
+240 SITQEQELLKA
-252 QGTDKE
+252 QGADKE
-258 ILRKKEEE
+258 TLRKKEEE
-266 GLKNLLKETQKLRNQ
+266 GLKKLLEEKQKSRNKADWDYKASLDWQQNYQERGLEKEFESQKKQTDKLKE
-281 ANKDLENSL
+281 
-290 FEERVLKAN
+290 
-299 GFDEDDDE
+299 
-307 FQARKKQSEELK
+307 
-319 KIRDSDQKDVEKYFK
+319 IRDADTKEAKKYYD
-334 ALNGLSHKY
+334 ALIDLKHKY
-343 RVEDIKSQIEDNKNA
+343 TVEDIKQQKQDEEREKN
-358 ETNRKNKIAKQQE
+358 NRKNKAAKQQE

-384 EDEQER
+384 KDEQER
-390 VLEAFNFDADLQRKK
+390 ALEAFNFDAELQRKK
-405 LVLEGANRKLL
+405 LVLEGANAKLL
-416 LEFDK
+416 LEFDR
-421 STERKRRK
+421 STQRKRRK
-429 LIKDSQTQINL
+429 IREDSQTQLDL

-446 EDIRKILIDTEEEK
+446 EDIRKTLIDTEAEK
-460 REEEKRLLKKSYDD
+460 REEEKRLLEKSYND
-474 KLALAMEYYGADSK
+474 KLELAMKYYSAEST
-488 QATELEAAKK
+488 QAQELLAAKK

-522 ASEKLVLDQE
+522 AAEKLVLDQE
-532 SELLSFEAQRQLIQ
+532 SELLSFDAQRELIK
-546 EREQLLLA
+546 EREGLLLA
-554 DKTIN
+554 DETIN
-559 DKDRLTLEK
+559 DTDRLTLKK
-568 QFAAAKIKLD
+568 QFKAASDKID
-578 ELTAK
+578 ELEAQ
-583 ASKEKSEKT
+583 AAKEKSEKT
-592 EQGLNQLSDVVGK
+592 EKGLNQLSELVGK
-605 NTVAGKGMSIAAATI
+605 NTVAGKGMSIASATI
-620 NTYQGVT
+620 NTYRGVT
-627 DALAAKTIT
+627 DALAAETIT
-636 PFETALKFVNAGSIL
+636 PFDTALKFVNAGAIL

-657 VKQMAAVKIPNA
+657 VKQMASVKIPNA

-701 QLAGAIGS
+701 QLADAIGS